1 MENEI
6 FTPLLEQFMSSPLV
20 TWVKTFGPLA
30 GGNGT
35 NLEEYVAL
43 VDGVFLN
50 EVMLQINPKSANQRI
65 NKKVNN
71 DASLRIQNLSILVKQ
86 IKTYYQEN
94 LQQLIMM
101 SLPNVLIIGK
111 NPFSEP
117 GTEEIKKLLL
127 LLLGCAVQ
135 CQKKEEFIERIQ
147 SLDFDTRAA
156 VAAHIQEVTHN
167 QENVFDLQWMDVIV
181 LTQEYVEPLLKNM
194 ALHLKRLIDERD
206 EHSET
211 IIELSEE
218 RDCLRFLPH
227 ASAAQSPC
235 GSPGMKRTESRQHLS
250 VELADAKA
258 KIRRLR
264 QELEEKTEQLLD
276 CKQELEQMEGE
287 LKRLQQEN
295 MNLLSD
301 ARSARVYRDELDAL
315 REKAIRVDK
324 LESEVSRYKE
334 RLHDIE
340 FYKARVEELKE
351 DNQVLLETKT
361 MLEDQLEG
369 TRARS
374 DKLHELEKEN
384 LQLKAKLHDM
394 EMERDMDRKKIE
406 ELMEENMTLEM
417 AQKQSMDESLHLG
430 WELEQINRT
439 TEISEVPQKSLGH
452 EVNELT
458 SSRLLK
464 LEMENQSLLK
474 TVEELQSAVGSVEGS
489 TSRILKMEKEN
500 QRLSKKLEEL
510 ENEIS
515 QEKQSLQNSQ
525 NLSKDLT
532 KEKAQ
537 LEKTLEAL
545 RENSERQIKLLEQ
558 ENEHL
563 NQTVASLRQRSQ
575 ISAEARMKEIEKE
588 NKILH
593 ESIKETSSKLNK
605 IEFEK
610 KQVRKELEHYK
621 EKGERAEELENELH
635 HLEKENELLQKKI
648 TNLKITCE
656 KIEALE
662 QENSD
667 LEMENRK
674 LKKTLDSLKNLT
686 FQLESLEKENSQLDE
701 ENLELRRTI
710 ESLKCTSIK
719 VAQLQLENKELE
731 SEKEQLKKSLELMK
745 ASFKKTE
752 RLEVSYQGLDT
763 ENQRLQKALENS
775 NKKIQQLESELQ
787 DLESEN
793 QTLQKNLEELKISS
807 KRLEQLEK
815 ENKLLE
821 QETSQ
826 LEKDKKQLEKE
837 NKRLRQQAEIK
848 DSTLEENNVKI
859 SNLEKENKSLF
870 KEIVVYKESC
880 VRLKELEKEN
890 KELVKRATIDK
901 KTLVTLR
908 EDLVSE
914 KLKTQQ
920 MNNDLE
926 KLAHE
931 LEKIGLNKERLLH
944 DEQSSDD
951 SRYKLLESKLESTLK
966 KSLEIKEEK
975 IAALEARLEESTNL
989 NQQLRQELKTVKKNY
1004 EALKQRQEEERM
1016 VQNSPPRS
1024 GEDNQ
1029 PVNKWEKENQ
1039 ETTREL
1045 LKVKDRLIEVERN
1058 NATLQAEKQALKTQL
1073 KQLETQNSNLQAQI
1087 LALQRQTVSL
1097 QEQNTTLQT
1106 QNAKLQVENSTLNS
1120 QSTSLMNQNAQ
1131 LLIQQSALENENE
1144 CVLKEREDLK
1154 SLYDSL
1160 LKDHE
1165 KLEHLHERQAA
1176 EYESL
1181 IAKHGS
1187 LKSAH
1192 KNLEVEHKDLE
1203 DRYNQLLK
1211 QKVQLEELEK
1221 VLKVE
1226 QEKMLQQNEKHETVA
1241 AEYKKLRDENERLT
1255 HTYSQLLRENEVLQ
1269 TDHKNLKTLLNN
1281 SKLEQTRLEAEF
1293 SKLKEQYQ
1301 QLDITST
1308 KLNNQC
1314 ELLSQLKG
1322 NLEEENRHLLDQ
1334 IQTLMLQ
1341 NRTLLEQNMESK
1353 DLFHVEQRQYIDKLN
1368 ELRRQK
1374 EKLEEKIMDQYKFY
1388 EPSPPRRRGNW
1399 ITLKM
1404 RKLIKS
1410 KKDVNRERLKSV
1422 TLTPTRSESSEGF
1435 LQLPHQD
1442 SQDSSSVGSNSLED
1456 GQTLGTKKSSMVAL
1470 KRLPFL
1476 RNRPKEKDKMK
1487 AFYRRSMSMNDL
1499 VQSMVLAGGQWTGSS
1514 EHLEGPDDISTGK
1527 RRKELG
1533 AMAFSTT
1540 AINFATVNSS
1550 TGFRSKQLLNN
1561 KDTTSFE
1568 DVSPQGISDDSST
1581 GSRVHGVQDI
1591 ICADALAPPVRGI
1604 STMCKVPCQICLPF
1618 SKVSSWTA
1626 WKSLR
1631 FLISSRPAS
1640 LDSGRTSTSNSNNN
1654 ASLHEVKAGAINN
1667 QSRPQSHSSGEFS
1680 LLHEHEAWSSS
1691 SSSPIQY
1698 LKGHTR
1704 SSPVLQQRTPE
1715 TLDSHGKQIKTG
1727 SPGSEVVTLQ
1737 QFLEESNKSTSSEMK
1752 SASEENLLDEVM
1764 KSLSESVEL
1773 TGREKLR
1780 KQPSAG
1786 CGIVRSLSVKN
1797 TVDFSD
1803 GRSVKPEQLVRPSLR
1818 KTEDTYF
1825 TSSPI
1830 KFTSGTQGKAKSVKE
1845 KIQATVSQRQSRD
1858 CNPYATLPRASSVIS
1873 TAEGTTRRTSI
1884 HDFLSKDSRQ
1894 PVSVDPAPPTADRSV
1909 PAASSEYSAHQLPS
1923 NFCHCVAYRV
1933 DCVPQSD
1940 AAKAVKPHLLGCNS
1954 DVPKTSRMERS
1965 NFRER
1970 TLLSTSVFND
1980 KVSISG
1986 NDSTGSFTV
1995 AQPFLS
2001 LNTEL
2006 VSNISGLPPRS
2017 ISKTTD
2023 QANLSAFRPVPRNQE
2038 QPSANQ
2044 KSDRSDLRAVLTSE
2058 LGPTT
2063 CVNTS
2068 EAEAPL
2074 LVSEDNKTVWY
2085 EYGCV

>member
-1 MENEI
+1 MEI
-6 FTPLLEQFMSSPLV
+6 
-20 TWVKTFGPLA
+20 
-30 GGNGT
+30 
-35 NLEEYVAL
+35 
-43 VDGVFLN
+43 
-50 EVMLQINPKSANQRI
+50 
-65 NKKVNN
+65 
-71 DASLRIQNLSILVKQ
+71 
-86 IKTYYQEN
+86 
-94 LQQLIMM
+94 
-101 SLPNVLIIGK
+101 
-111 NPFSEP
+111 
-117 GTEEIKKLLL
+117 
-127 LLLGCAVQ
+127 
-135 CQKKEEFIERIQ
+135 
-147 SLDFDTRAA
+147 
-156 VAAHIQEVTHN
+156 
-167 QENVFDLQWMDVIV
+167 
-181 LTQEYVEPLLKNM
+181 
-194 ALHLKRLIDERD
+194 
-206 EHSET
+206 
-211 IIELSEE
+211 
-218 RDCLRFLPH
+218 
-227 ASAAQSPC
+227 
-235 GSPGMKRTESRQHLS
+235 
-250 VELADAKA
+250 
-258 KIRRLR
+258 
-264 QELEEKTEQLLD
+264 
-276 CKQELEQMEGE
+276 E

-301 ARSARVYRDELDAL
+301 ARSARMYRDELDAL

-430 WELEQINRT
+430 WELEQISRT
-439 TEISEVPQKSLGH
+439 SELSEAPQKSLGH

-464 LEMENQSLLK
+464 LEMENQSLTK
-474 TVEELQSAVGSVEGS
+474 TVEELRSTMDSAEGN
-489 TSRILKMEKEN
+489 TSKILKIEKEN
-500 QRLSKKLEEL
+500 QRLSKKVEIL
-510 ENEIS
+510 ENEII
-515 QEKQSLQNSQ
+515 QEKQSLQNCQ
-525 NLSKDLT
+525 NLSKDLM

-537 LEKTLEAL
+537 LEKTIETL
-545 RENSERQIKLLEQ
+545 RENSERQIKILEQ

-563 NQTVASLRQRSQ
+563 NQTVSSLRQRSQ
-575 ISAEARMKEIEKE
+575 ISAEARVKDIEKE

-593 ESIKETSSKLNK
+593 ESIKETSSKLSK

-610 KQVRKELEHYK
+610 RQIRKELEHYK

-656 KIEALE
+656 KVEALE
-662 QENSD
+662 QENSE
-667 LEMENRK
+667 LERENRK
-674 LKKTLDSLKNLT
+674 FKKTLDSFKNLT

-701 ENLELRRTI
+701 ENLELRRNV
-710 ESLKCTSIK
+710 ESLKCASMK
-719 VAQLQLENKELE
+719 MAQLQLENKELE
-731 SEKEQLKKSLELMK
+731 SEKEQLKKGLELMK

-787 DLESEN
+787 DLEMEN

-815 ENKLLE
+815 ENKSLE

-848 DSTLEENNVKI
+848 DTTLEENNVKI
-859 SNLEKENKSLF
+859 GNLEKENKALF
-870 KEIVVYKESC
+870 KEIGIYKESC
-880 VRLKELEKEN
+880 IRLKELEKEN
-890 KELVKRATIDK
+890 KELVKRATIDI

-926 KLAHE
+926 KLTHE

-944 DEQSSDD
+944 DEQSTDD
-951 SRYKLLESKLESTLK
+951 RYKLLESKLESTLK

-975 IAALEARLEESTNL
+975 IAALEARLEESTNY

-1004 EALKQRQEEERM
+1004 EALKQRQDEERM
-1016 VQNSPPRS
+1016 VQSSPPTS
-1024 GEDNQ
+1024 GEDN
-1029 PVNKWEKENQ
+1029 KWERESQ

-1058 NATLQAEKQALKTQL
+1058 
-1073 KQLETQNSNLQAQI
+1073 
-1087 LALQRQTVSL
+1087 
-1097 QEQNTTLQT
+1097 
-1106 QNAKLQVENSTLNS
+1106 VENSTLNS

-1131 LLIQQSALENENE
+1131 LLIQQSSLENENE
-1144 CVLKEREDLK
+1144 SVIKEREDLK

-1160 LKDHE
+1160 IKDHE
-1165 KLEHLHERQAA
+1165 KLELLHERQAS

-1181 IAKHGS
+1181 IAKHGT

-1211 QKVQLEELEK
+1211 QKGQLEDLEK
-1221 VLKVE
+1221 TLKVE
-1226 QEKMLQQNEKHETVA
+1226 QEKMLLKSKNHETVA
-1241 AEYKKLRDENERLT
+1241 AEYKKLCGENDRLN
-1255 HTYSQLLRENEVLQ
+1255 HTYNQLLKETEVLQ
-1269 TDHKNLKTLLNN
+1269 TDHKNLKSLLNN

-1388 EPSPPRRRGNW
+1388 DPSPPRRRGNW

-1410 KKDVNRERLKSV
+1410 KKDVNRERQKSL
-1422 TLTPTRSESSEGF
+1422 TLTPTRSDSSEGF

-1456 GQTLGTKKSSMVAL
+1456 GQTLGTKKSST
-1470 KRLPFL
+1470 
-1476 RNRPKEKDKMK
+1476 
-1487 AFYRRSMSMNDL
+1487 MNDL
-1499 VQSMVLAGGQWTGSS
+1499 VQSMVLAGGQWTGST
-1514 EHLEGPDDISTGK
+1514 ENLEVPDDISTGK

-1540 AINFATVNSS
+1540 AINFSAVNSS
-1550 TGFRSKQLLNN
+1550 TGFRSKQLVNN

-1581 GSRVHGVQDI
+1581 GSRVH
-1591 ICADALAPPVRGI
+1591 A
-1604 STMCKVPCQICLPF
+1604 
-1618 SKVSSWTA
+1618 
-1626 WKSLR
+1626 
-1631 FLISSRPAS
+1631 SRPAS

-1654 ASLHEVKAGAINN
+1654 ASLHEVKAGAVNI

-1691 SSSPIQY
+1691 GSSPIQY
-1698 LKGHTR
+1698 LKRQTR
-1704 SSPVLQQRTPE
+1704 SSPVLQHK
-1715 TLDSHGKQIKTG
+1715 TLESRAHRKIKTG

-1737 QFLEESNKSTSSEMK
+1737 QFLEESNKLTSIQIKPS
-1752 SASEENLLDEVM
+1752 SQENLLDEVM
-1764 KSLSESVEL
+1764 KSLSVSSDFLGKNKPV
-1773 TGREKLR
+1773 
-1780 KQPSAG
+1780 S
-1786 CGIVRSLSVKN
+1786 CGLA
-1797 TVDFSD
+1797 
-1803 GRSVKPEQLVRPSLR
+1803 RSVSGKTPGDFYDRRTTKPEQFVRPGPQ

-1825 TSSPI
+1825 ISSSG
-1830 KFTSGTQGKAKSVKE
+1830 KSTLGTQGKIKLVKE
-1845 KIQATVSQRQSRD
+1845 TSLSRQSKD
-1858 CNPYATLPRASSVIS
+1858 SNPYATLPRASSVIS

-1884 HDFLSKDSRQ
+1884 HDFLTKDSRL
-1894 PVSVDPAPPTADRSV
+1894 PMSVDSPPATADSSIT
-1909 PAASSEYSAHQLPS
+1909 AASSEYHLYPWSSHTLHGPAYPVGSQAQNNLGTDKPKSPYAQTRNLRAEKSYFLNQTFATS
-1923 NFCHCVAYRV
+1923 N
-1933 DCVPQSD
+1933 
-1940 AAKAVKPHLLGCNS
+1940 
-1954 DVPKTSRMERS
+1954 M
-1965 NFRER
+1965 
-1970 TLLSTSVFND
+1970 FND
-1980 KVSISG
+1980 ALGISAK
-1986 NDSTGSFTV
+1986 DSLESFTV
-1995 AQPFLS
+1995 AYPSQPFLS

-2017 ISKTTD
+2017 VTRVID
-2023 QANLSAFRPVPRNQE
+2023 QASASLDKAVRKNNE
-2038 QPSANQ
+2038 QFYDSQNCSNSNSQ
-2044 KSDRSDLRAVLTSE
+2044 SSVDSSDLITPACPYPKDTE
-2058 LGPTT
+2058 T
-2063 CVNTS
+2063 
-2068 EAEAPL
+2068 AL
-2074 LVSEDNKTVWY
+2074 LVSEDNQTVWY

>member
-6 FTPLLEQFMSSPLV
+6 FTPLLEHFMTSPLV

-30 GGNGT
+30 AGNGT
-35 NLEEYVAL
+35 NLDEYVAL

-50 EVMLQINPKSANQRI
+50 QVMLQINPKSESQRV

-71 DASLRIQNLSILVKQ
+71 DASLRIHNLSILVRQ
-86 IKTYYQEN
+86 IKFYYQET

-111 NPFSEP
+111 NPFSEQ
-117 GTEEIKKLLL
+117 GTEEVKKLLL

-147 SLDFDTRAA
+147 SLDFDTKAA

-167 QENVFDLQWMDVIV
+167 QENVFDLQWMEVTDMS
-181 LTQEYVEPLLKNM
+181 QEEIEPLLKNM

-218 RDCLRFLPH
+218 RDGLHFLPH
-227 ASAAQSPC
+227 ASSTAQSPC

-276 CKQELEQMEGE
+276 CKQELEQMEIE

-301 ARSARVYRDELDAL
+301 ARSARMYRDELDAL

-430 WELEQINRT
+430 WELEQISRT
-439 TEISEVPQKSLGH
+439 SELSEAPQKSLGH

-464 LEMENQSLLK
+464 LEMENQSLTK
-474 TVEELQSAVGSVEGS
+474 TVEELRSTMDSAEGN
-489 TSRILKMEKEN
+489 TSKILKIEKEN
-500 QRLSKKLEEL
+500 QRLSKKVEIL
-510 ENEIS
+510 ENEII
-515 QEKQSLQNSQ
+515 QEKQSLQNCQ
-525 NLSKDLT
+525 NLSKDLM

-537 LEKTLEAL
+537 LEKTIETL
-545 RENSERQIKLLEQ
+545 RENSERQIKILEQ

-563 NQTVASLRQRSQ
+563 NQTVSSLRQRSQ
-575 ISAEARMKEIEKE
+575 ISAEARVKDIEKE

-593 ESIKETSSKLNK
+593 ESIKETSSKLSK

-610 KQVRKELEHYK
+610 RQIRKELEHYK

-662 QENSD
+662 QENSE
-667 LEMENRK
+667 LERENRK
-674 LKKTLDSLKNLT
+674 LKKTLDSFKNLT

-701 ENLELRRTI
+701 ENLELRRSV
-710 ESLKCTSIK
+710 ESLKCASMK
-719 VAQLQLENKELE
+719 MAQLQLENKELE
-731 SEKEQLKKSLELMK
+731 SEKEQLKKGLELMK

-787 DLESEN
+787 DLEVEN

-815 ENKLLE
+815 ENKSLE

-848 DSTLEENNVKI
+848 DTTLEENNVKI
-859 SNLEKENKSLF
+859 GNLEKENKTLF
-870 KEIVVYKESC
+870 KEISIYKESC
-880 VRLKELEKEN
+880 IRLKELEKEN
-890 KELVKRATIDK
+890 KELVKRATIDI

-926 KLAHE
+926 KLTHE

-944 DEQSSDD
+944 DEQSTDD

-975 IAALEARLEESTNL
+975 IAALEARLEESTNY

-1004 EALKQRQEEERM
+1004 EALKQRQDEERM
-1016 VQNSPPRS
+1016 VQSSPPAS
-1024 GEDNQ
+1024 GEDN
-1029 PVNKWEKENQ
+1029 KWERESQ

-1073 KQLETQNSNLQAQI
+1073 KQLETQNNNLQAQI

-1131 LLIQQSALENENE
+1131 LLIQQSSLENENE
-1144 CVLKEREDLK
+1144 AVIKEREDLK
-1154 SLYDSL
+1154 SLYDCL
-1160 LKDHE
+1160 IKDHE
-1165 KLEHLHERQAA
+1165 KLELLHERQAS

-1181 IAKHGS
+1181 IAKHGT

-1211 QKVQLEELEK
+1211 RKGQLEDLEK
-1221 VLKVE
+1221 TLKVE
-1226 QEKMLQQNEKHETVA
+1226 QEKMVLENKNHETIA
-1241 AEYKKLRDENERLT
+1241 AEYKKLCGENDRLN
-1255 HTYSQLLRENEVLQ
+1255 HTYNQLVKETEVLQ
-1269 TDHKNLKTLLNN
+1269 TDHKNLKSLLNN

-1388 EPSPPRRRGNW
+1388 DPSPPRRRGNW

-1410 KKDVNRERLKSV
+1410 KKDINRERQKSL
-1422 TLTPTRSESSEGF
+1422 TLTPTRSDSSEGF

-1456 GQTLGTKKSSMVAL
+1456 GQTLGTKKSST
-1470 KRLPFL
+1470 
-1476 RNRPKEKDKMK
+1476 
-1487 AFYRRSMSMNDL
+1487 MNDL
-1499 VQSMVLAGGQWTGSS
+1499 VQSMVLAGGQWTGST
-1514 EHLEGPDDISTGK
+1514 ENLEVPDDISTGK

-1540 AINFATVNSS
+1540 AINFSTVNSS
-1550 TGFRSKQLLNN
+1550 AGFRSKQLVNN

-1568 DVSPQGISDDSST
+1568 DISPQGISDDSST
-1581 GSRVHGVQDI
+1581 GSRVH
-1591 ICADALAPPVRGI
+1591 A
-1604 STMCKVPCQICLPF
+1604 
-1618 SKVSSWTA
+1618 
-1626 WKSLR
+1626 
-1631 FLISSRPAS
+1631 SRPAS

-1654 ASLHEVKAGAINN
+1654 ASLHEVKAGAVHI

-1680 LLHEHEAWSSS
+1680 LLHDHEAWSSS
-1691 SSSPIQY
+1691 GSSPIQY
-1698 LKGHTR
+1698 LKRQTR
-1704 SSPVLQQRTPE
+1704 SSPMLQHKMPE
-1715 TLDSHGKQIKTG
+1715 LLESRAHHKIKTG

-1737 QFLEESNKSTSSEMK
+1737 QFLEESNKLTSIQIK
-1752 SASEENLLDEVM
+1752 SSSQENLLDEVM
-1764 KSLSESVEL
+1764 KSLSVSSDFLGKNKPV
-1773 TGREKLR
+1773 
-1780 KQPSAG
+1780 S
-1786 CGIVRSLSVKN
+1786 CGLA
-1797 TVDFSD
+1797 
-1803 GRSVKPEQLVRPSLR
+1803 RSVSGKTPGDFHDRRTSKPEQFVRPNPR
-1818 KTEDTYF
+1818 KSEDAYF
-1825 TSSPI
+1825 ISSPG
-1830 KFTSGTQGKAKSVKE
+1830 KPTLATQGKIKLVKE
-1845 KIQATVSQRQSRD
+1845 TSLSRQSKD
-1858 CNPYATLPRASSVIS
+1858 SNPYATLPRASSVIS

-1884 HDFLSKDSRQ
+1884 HDFLTKDSRL
-1894 PVSVDPAPPTADRSV
+1894 PISVDSPPATAESSIT
-1909 PAASSEYSAHQLPS
+1909 AASSEYLLHQWSSHTLHSSAHAVGSHAQNDLATDKPKSLYTQIRNSRTEKSHFLNQTFAIVNTS
-1923 NFCHCVAYRV
+1923 NNAFGISAE
-1933 DCVPQSD
+1933 
-1940 AAKAVKPHLLGCNS
+1940 G
-1954 DVPKTSRMERS
+1954 
-1965 NFRER
+1965 
-1970 TLLSTSVFND
+1970 SVE
-1980 KVSISG
+1980 
-1986 NDSTGSFTV
+1986 SFTV
-1995 AQPFLS
+1995 AHPSQPFLS

-2006 VSNISGLPPRS
+2006 VSNISGLPPRP
-2017 ISKTTD
+2017 ITRVTD
-2023 QANLSAFRPVPRNQE
+2023 QASASLDRAAKKDNELFSDYQNPSNSNPQTSTDSHNLITPACFYP
-2038 QPSANQ
+2038 
-2044 KSDRSDLRAVLTSE
+2044 DDT
-2058 LGPTT
+2058 
-2063 CVNTS
+2063 
-2068 EAEAPL
+2068 EATL
-2074 LVSEDNKTVWY
+2074 LVSEDNQTVWY

>member
-30 GGNGT
+30 GRNGT

-43 VDGVFLN
+43 VDGVFLS

-71 DASLRIQNLSILVKQ
+71 DTSLRIQNLSILVKQ
-86 IKTYYQEN
+86 IKTYYQET

-101 SLPNVLIIGK
+101 SLPNVLIIGR
-111 NPFSEP
+111 NPFSE
-117 GTEEIKKLLL
+117 
-127 LLLGCAVQ
+127 
-135 CQKKEEFIERIQ
+135 EFIESIQ
-147 SLDFDTRAA
+147 CLDFDTRAA

-167 QENVFDLQWMDVIV
+167 QENVFDLQWMEVIV

-206 EHSET
+206 KHSET

-218 RDCLRFLPH
+218 RDSLRFLPH

-276 CKQELEQMEGE
+276 CKQELEQMEAE

-295 MNLLSD
+295 MNLLSE

-324 LESEVSRYKE
+324 LESEVTRYKE

-439 TEISEVPQKSLGH
+439 TELSEVPQKSLGH

-474 TVEELQSAVGSVEGS
+474 TVEELQNAVGSVEDS
-489 TSRILKMEKEN
+489 SSKILKMEKEN
-500 QRLSKKLEEL
+500 QRLNKKLEGL

-525 NLSKDLT
+525 NLSKDLM
-532 KEKAQ
+532 KEKTQ

-667 LEMENRK
+667 LETENRK
-674 LKKTLDSLKNLT
+674 LKKTLDSLKNLS

-745 ASFKKTE
+745 ASFKKSE

-951 SRYKLLESKLESTLK
+951 RYKLLESKLESTLK

-1024 GEDNQ
+1024 GEENQ
-1029 PVNKWEKENQ
+1029 SVNKWEKENQ

-1144 CVLKEREDLK
+1144 CVLKDHEDLK

-1165 KLEHLHERQAA
+1165 KLEHLHERQAS
-1176 EYESL
+1176 EYELL

-1221 VLKVE
+1221 VLKIE

-1241 AEYKKLRDENERLT
+1241 VEYKKLRDENDRLA

-1293 SKLKEQYQ
+1293 SKLREQYQ

-1399 ITLKM
+1399 IALKM
-1404 RKLIKS
+1404 KKLIKS
-1410 KKDVNRERLKSV
+1410 KKDANRERLKSV

-1456 GQTLGTKKSSMVAL
+1456 GQTLGTKKSST
-1470 KRLPFL
+1470 
-1476 RNRPKEKDKMK
+1476 
-1487 AFYRRSMSMNDL
+1487 MNDL

-1514 EHLEGPDDISTGK
+1514 EHLEGPDDISAGK

-1540 AINFATVNSS
+1540 AINFAAVNSS

-1581 GSRVHGVQDI
+1581 GSRVHAGV
-1591 ICADALAPPVRGI
+1591 V
-1604 STMCKVPCQICLPF
+1604 
-1618 SKVSSWTA
+1618 
-1626 WKSLR
+1626 
-1631 FLISSRPAS
+1631 
-1640 LDSGRTSTSNSNNN
+1640 
-1654 ASLHEVKAGAINN
+1654 NN

-1715 TLDSHGKQIKTG
+1715 TLDSRGKQIKNG

-1764 KSLSESVEL
+1764 KSLSESAEL
-1773 TGREKLR
+1773 TGKEKLR
-1780 KQPSAG
+1780 KQASAG

-1803 GRSVKPEQLVRPSLR
+1803 GRSIKPEQLVRPSFR
-1818 KTEDTYF
+1818 KTEDAYF

-1830 KFTSGTQGKAKSVKE
+1830 KFTSGTQGKTKSVKE
-1845 KIQATVSQRQSRD
+1845 KMQATVSQRQSRD

-1884 HDFLSKDSRQ
+1884 HDFLSKDIRQ
-1894 PVSVDPAPPTADRSV
+1894 PVSVDPAPSTADRSV
-1909 PAASSEYSAHQLPS
+1909 PATSNVEAIPESRNSKCRSREQQSS
-1923 NFCHCVAYRV
+1923 
-1933 DCVPQSD
+1933 
-1940 AAKAVKPHLLGCNS
+1940 
-1954 DVPKTSRMERS
+1954 
-1965 NFRER
+1965 
-1970 TLLSTSVFND
+1970 
-1980 KVSISG
+1980 
-1986 NDSTGSFTV
+1986 
-1995 AQPFLS
+1995 
-2001 LNTEL
+2001 
-2006 VSNISGLPPRS
+2006 
-2017 ISKTTD
+2017 
-2023 QANLSAFRPVPRNQE
+2023 
-2038 QPSANQ
+2038 
-2044 KSDRSDLRAVLTSE
+2044 
-2058 LGPTT
+2058 
-2063 CVNTS
+2063 
-2068 EAEAPL
+2068 
-2074 LVSEDNKTVWY
+2074 
-2085 EYGCV
+2085 

>member
-43 VDGVFLN
+43 VDGVYLN
-50 EVMLQINPKSANQRI
+50 EVMMQINPKSTNQRI

-86 IKTYYQEN
+86 IKTYYQET

-117 GTEEIKKLLL
+117 GTEEVKKLLL

-276 CKQELEQMEGE
+276 CKQELEQMEAE

-439 TEISEVPQKSLGH
+439 TELSEVPQKSLGH

-489 TSRILKMEKEN
+489 SSRILKMEKEN

-525 NLSKDLT
+525 NQSKDLM

-563 NQTVASLRQRSQ
+563 NQTVASLRQRSE

-635 HLEKENELLQKKI
+635 RTEKENELLQKKI

-667 LEMENRK
+667 LETENRK

-787 DLESEN
+787 DLETEN

-859 SNLEKENKSLF
+859 SNLERENKSLF

-880 VRLKELEKEN
+880 LRVKELEKEN

-908 EDLVSE
+908 EDLVNE

-951 SRYKLLESKLESTLK
+951 RYKLLESKLESTLK

-1024 GEDNQ
+1024 GEGNQ
-1029 PVNKWEKENQ
+1029 SVNKWEKENQ

-1073 KQLETQNSNLQAQI
+1073 KQLETQNNNLQAQI

-1131 LLIQQSALENENE
+1131 LLIQQSSLENENE
-1144 CVLKEREDLK
+1144 AVLKEREDLK
-1154 SLYDSL
+1154 GLYEAL

-1165 KLEHLHERQAA
+1165 RLELLHERQAT

-1221 VLKVE
+1221 VLKTE
-1226 QEKMLQQNEKHETVA
+1226 QDKMLQQSEKHETVA
-1241 AEYKKLRDENERLT
+1241 AEYKRLRDENERLT
-1255 HTYSQLLRENEVLQ
+1255 HTYNQLLRENEVLQ
-1269 TDHKNLKTLLNN
+1269 TDHKNLKTLLNS

-1410 KKDVNRERLKSV
+1410 KKDGNRERLKSA

-1456 GQTLGTKKSSMVAL
+1456 GQTLGTKKSSMGAL

-1581 GSRVHGVQDI
+1581 GSRVH
-1591 ICADALAPPVRGI
+1591 A
-1604 STMCKVPCQICLPF
+1604 
-1618 SKVSSWTA
+1618 
-1626 WKSLR
+1626 
-1631 FLISSRPAS
+1631 SRPAS

-1654 ASLHEVKAGAINN
+1654 ASLHEVKVGAVNS

-1704 SSPVLQQRTPE
+1704 SSPVLQHRTPE
-1715 TLDSHGKQIKTG
+1715 MPESRGKQTKTG

-1737 QFLEESNKSTSSEMK
+1737 QFLEESNKSNSSEMK

-1764 KSLSESVEL
+1764 RSLSESAEL
-1773 TGREKLR
+1773 AGREKLR
-1780 KQPSAG
+1780 KEPAAA
-1786 CGIVRSLSVKN
+1786 CGIVRSLSVRN

-1803 GRSVKPEQLVRPSLR
+1803 GRSLKPEQLVRPSLR
-1818 KTEDTYF
+1818 KTEDLYF
-1825 TSSPI
+1825 SSSPI
-1830 KFTSGTQGKAKSVKE
+1830 KFTPGTQGKVRSVKE
-1845 KIQATVSQRQSRD
+1845 KIQATVTQRQSRD

-1884 HDFLSKDSRQ
+1884 HDFLSKDSRP
-1894 PVSVDPAPPTADRSV
+1894 PVSVDAAPAPADRSAPPTSNVEAIPESRNSKSRSREQQ
-1909 PAASSEYSAHQLPS
+1909 SS
-1923 NFCHCVAYRV
+1923 
-1933 DCVPQSD
+1933 
-1940 AAKAVKPHLLGCNS
+1940 
-1954 DVPKTSRMERS
+1954 
-1965 NFRER
+1965 
-1970 TLLSTSVFND
+1970 
-1980 KVSISG
+1980 
-1986 NDSTGSFTV
+1986 
-1995 AQPFLS
+1995 
-2001 LNTEL
+2001 
-2006 VSNISGLPPRS
+2006 
-2017 ISKTTD
+2017 
-2023 QANLSAFRPVPRNQE
+2023 
-2038 QPSANQ
+2038 
-2044 KSDRSDLRAVLTSE
+2044 
-2058 LGPTT
+2058 
-2063 CVNTS
+2063 
-2068 EAEAPL
+2068 
-2074 LVSEDNKTVWY
+2074 
-2085 EYGCV
+2085 

>member
-1 MENEI
+1 MSCKMENEI
-6 FTPLLEQFMSSPLV
+6 FTPLLEQFMTSPLV

-30 GGNGT
+30 AGNGT
-35 NLEEYVAL
+35 NLDEYVAL

-50 EVMLQINPKSANQRI
+50 QVMLQINPKSESQRV

-71 DASLRIQNLSILVKQ
+71 DASLRIHNLSILVRQ
-86 IKTYYQEN
+86 IKFYYQET

-111 NPFSEP
+111 NPFSEQ
-117 GTEEIKKLLL
+117 GTEEVKKLLL

-135 CQKKEEFIERIQ
+135 CQKREEFIERIQ
-147 SLDFDTRAA
+147 GLDFDTKAA

-167 QENVFDLQWMDVIV
+167 QENVFDLQWMEVTDMS
-181 LTQEYVEPLLKNM
+181 QEEIEPLLKNM

-218 RDCLRFLPH
+218 RDGLHFLPH
-227 ASAAQSPC
+227 ASSSAQSPC

-276 CKQELEQMEGE
+276 CKQELEQMETE

-301 ARSARVYRDELDAL
+301 ARSARMYRDELDAL

-324 LESEVSRYKE
+324 LESEVCRYKE

-430 WELEQINRT
+430 WELEQISRT
-439 TEISEVPQKSLGH
+439 TELSEAPQKSLGH
-452 EVNELT
+452 EVSELT

-464 LEMENQSLLK
+464 LEMENQSLTK
-474 TVEELQSAVGSVEGS
+474 TIEELRGTMDSAEGN
-489 TSRILKMEKEN
+489 TSKILKIEKEN
-500 QRLSKKLEEL
+500 QRLSKKVEILEK
-510 ENEIS
+510 EII
-515 QEKQSLQNSQ
+515 QEKQSLQNCQ
-525 NLSKDLT
+525 NLSKDLM

-537 LEKTLEAL
+537 LEKTIETL
-545 RENSERQIKLLEQ
+545 RENSERQIKILEQ

-563 NQTVASLRQRSQ
+563 NQTVSSLRQRSQ
-575 ISAEARMKEIEKE
+575 ISAEARVKDIEKE

-593 ESIKETSSKLNK
+593 ESIKETSSKLSK

-610 KQVRKELEHYK
+610 RQIRKELEHYK
-621 EKGERAEELENELH
+621 EKGDRAEELENELH

-662 QENSD
+662 QENSE
-667 LEMENRK
+667 LERENRK
-674 LKKTLDSLKNLT
+674 FKKRLDSFKNLT
-686 FQLESLEKENSQLDE
+686 FQLESLEKENAQLDE
-701 ENLELRRTI
+701 ENLELRRNV
-710 ESLKCTSIK
+710 ESLKCASMK
-719 VAQLQLENKELE
+719 MAQLQLENKELE
-731 SEKEQLKKSLELMK
+731 SEKEQLKKGLELMK

-787 DLESEN
+787 DLEMEN

-815 ENKLLE
+815 ENKSLE

-848 DSTLEENNVKI
+848 DTTLEENNVKI
-859 SNLEKENKSLF
+859 GNLEKENKTLF
-870 KEIVVYKESC
+870 KEIGIYKESC
-880 VRLKELEKEN
+880 IRLKELEKEN
-890 KELVKRATIDK
+890 KELVKRATIDI

-926 KLAHE
+926 KLTHE

-944 DEQSSDD
+944 DEQSTDD
-951 SRYKLLESKLESTLK
+951 RYKLLESKLESTLK

-975 IAALEARLEESTNL
+975 IAALEARLEESTNY

-1004 EALKQRQEEERM
+1004 EALKQRQDEERM
-1016 VQNSPPRS
+1016 VQSPPSTS
-1024 GEDNQ
+1024 GEDS
-1029 PVNKWEKENQ
+1029 KWERESQ

-1073 KQLETQNSNLQAQI
+1073 KQLETQNNNLQAQI

-1131 LLIQQSALENENE
+1131 LLIQQSSLENENE
-1144 CVLKEREDLK
+1144 SVIKEREDLK

-1160 LKDHE
+1160 IKDHE
-1165 KLEHLHERQAA
+1165 KLELLHERQAS

-1181 IAKHGS
+1181 IAKHGT

-1211 QKVQLEELEK
+1211 QKGQLEDLEK
-1221 VLKVE
+1221 TLKVE
-1226 QEKMLQQNEKHETVA
+1226 QEKMLLENKNHETVA
-1241 AEYKKLRDENERLT
+1241 AEYKKLCGENDRLN
-1255 HTYSQLLRENEVLQ
+1255 HTYNQLLKETEVLQ
-1269 TDHKNLKTLLNN
+1269 TDHKNLKSLLNN

-1410 KKDVNRERLKSV
+1410 KKDINRERQKSL
-1422 TLTPTRSESSEGF
+1422 TLTPTRSDSSEGF

-1476 RNRPKEKDKMK
+1476 RNRPKDKDKMK
-1487 AFYRRSMSMNDL
+1487 ACYRRSMSMNDL
-1499 VQSMVLAGGQWTGSS
+1499 VQSMVLAGGQWTGST
-1514 EHLEGPDDISTGK
+1514 ENLEVPDDISTGK

-1540 AINFATVNSS
+1540 AINFSTVNSS
-1550 TGFRSKQLLNN
+1550 TGFRSKQLVNN

-1568 DVSPQGISDDSST
+1568 DISPQGISDDSST
-1581 GSRVHGVQDI
+1581 GSRVH
-1591 ICADALAPPVRGI
+1591 A
-1604 STMCKVPCQICLPF
+1604 
-1618 SKVSSWTA
+1618 
-1626 WKSLR
+1626 
-1631 FLISSRPAS
+1631 SRPAS

-1654 ASLHEVKAGAINN
+1654 ASLHEVKAGAVHI

-1680 LLHEHEAWSSS
+1680 LLHDHEAWSSS
-1691 SSSPIQY
+1691 GSSPIQY
-1698 LKGHTR
+1698 LRRQTR
-1704 SSPVLQQRTPE
+1704 SSPVLQHKMPE
-1715 TLDSHGKQIKTG
+1715 TSEGRAHRKIKTG

-1737 QFLEESNKSTSSEMK
+1737 QFLEESNKLTSVQIK
-1752 SASEENLLDEVM
+1752 SSSQENLLDEVM
-1764 KSLSESVEL
+1764 KSLSVSSDFLGKSKPV
-1773 TGREKLR
+1773 
-1780 KQPSAG
+1780 S
-1786 CGIVRSLSVKN
+1786 CGLA
-1797 TVDFSD
+1797 
-1803 GRSVKPEQLVRPSLR
+1803 RSVSGKTPGDFCDRRTTKPEQCVRPVPQ

-1825 TSSPI
+1825 ISS
-1830 KFTSGTQGKAKSVKE
+1830 SGKPTPSTQGKIKLVKE
-1845 KIQATVSQRQSRD
+1845 SSLSRQSKD
-1858 CNPYATLPRASSVIS
+1858 SNPYATLPRASSVIS

-1884 HDFLSKDSRQ
+1884 HDFLTKDSRL
-1894 PVSVDPAPPTADRSV
+1894 PMSVDSSPATADSNIT
-1909 PAASSEYSAHQLPS
+1909 AASSEYPLHQWSSHTLHSPTHSVGSHSQIGLVTEVPESLVQARYSSEKSHFLNQSFTTINISNDTFGISA
-1923 NFCHCVAYRV
+1923 
-1933 DCVPQSD
+1933 
-1940 AAKAVKPHLLGCNS
+1940 K
-1954 DVPKTSRMERS
+1954 
-1965 NFRER
+1965 
-1970 TLLSTSVFND
+1970 
-1980 KVSISG
+1980 
-1986 NDSTGSFTV
+1986 DSLESFTV
-1995 AQPFLS
+1995 AHPAQPFLS

-2006 VSNISGLPPRS
+2006 VSNISGLPPRPV
-2017 ISKTTD
+2017 TRVTD
-2023 QANLSAFRPVPRNQE
+2023 QVSASLDKAAQKDNQQFSDHQNPSNSITQSSVDSSILITPACLSP
-2038 QPSANQ
+2038 
-2044 KSDRSDLRAVLTSE
+2044 DDT
-2058 LGPTT
+2058 
-2063 CVNTS
+2063 
-2068 EAEAPL
+2068 EAAL
-2074 LVSEDNKTVWY
+2074 LVSEDNQTVWY

>member
-86 IKTYYQEN
+86 IKTYYQES

-147 SLDFDTRAA
+147 GLDFDTRAA

-276 CKQELEQMEGE
+276 CKQELEQMEAE

-439 TEISEVPQKSLGH
+439 TELSEVPQKSLGH

-489 TSRILKMEKEN
+489 SSRILKMEKEN

-515 QEKQSLQNSQ
+515 QEKQNLQNSQ
-525 NLSKDLT
+525 NLSKDLM

-537 LEKTLEAL
+537 LEKMLETL

-605 IEFEK
+605 SEFEK

-635 HLEKENELLQKKI
+635 RLEKENELLQKKI

-787 DLESEN
+787 DLETEN

-908 EDLVSE
+908 EDLVNE

-1024 GEDNQ
+1024 GEENQ
-1029 PVNKWEKENQ
+1029 SVNKWEKENQ

-1131 LLIQQSALENENE
+1131 LLIQQSTLENENE

-1165 KLEHLHERQAA
+1165 KLEHLHERQAS

-1221 VLKVE
+1221 VLKIE
-1226 QEKMLQQNEKHETVA
+1226 QEKMLQQNEKHESVA
-1241 AEYKKLRDENERLT
+1241 AECKKLRDENERLT
-1255 HTYSQLLRENEVLQ
+1255 HAYSQLLRENEVLQ

-1514 EHLEGPDDISTGK
+1514 EHLEGPDDISAGK

-1561 KDTTSFE
+1561 KGIDTTSFE

-1604 STMCKVPCQICLPF
+1604 SAMCKVPCQIC
-1618 SKVSSWTA
+1618 
-1626 WKSLR
+1626 
-1631 FLISSRPAS
+1631 SSRPAS

-1654 ASLHEVKAGAINN
+1654 ASLHEVKAGAVHN

-1680 LLHEHEAWSSS
+1680 LAHDHEAWSSS
-1691 SSSPIQY
+1691 SSSPVQY
-1698 LKGHTR
+1698 LKGQGR

-1715 TLDSHGKQIKTG
+1715 TLDSRGKHIKSG

-1764 KSLSESVEL
+1764 KSLSESAEL
-1773 TGREKLR
+1773 TGKEKLR

-1797 TVDFSD
+1797 TIDFSD
-1803 GRSVKPEQLVRPSLR
+1803 GRAIKAEQLVRPSLR
-1818 KTEDTYF
+1818 KTDDTYF

-1830 KFTSGTQGKAKSVKE
+1830 KFTSGAQGRARSVKD
-1845 KIQATVSQRQSRD
+1845 KIQASVSQRQSRD

-1894 PVSVDPAPPTADRSV
+1894 PVSVDPAPSAPDRSV
-1909 PAASSEYSAHQLPS
+1909 P
-1923 NFCHCVAYRV
+1923 
-1933 DCVPQSD
+1933 
-1940 AAKAVKPHLLGCNS
+1940 
-1954 DVPKTSRMERS
+1954 
-1965 NFRER
+1965 
-1970 TLLSTSVFND
+1970 STSNVEAIPESRNS
-1980 KVSISG
+1980 KS
-1986 NDSTGSFTV
+1986 
-1995 AQPFLS
+1995 
-2001 LNTEL
+2001 
-2006 VSNISGLPPRS
+2006 RS
-2017 ISKTTD
+2017 
-2023 QANLSAFRPVPRNQE
+2023 RE
-2038 QPSANQ
+2038 QQS
-2044 KSDRSDLRAVLTSE
+2044 S
-2058 LGPTT
+2058 
-2063 CVNTS
+2063 
-2068 EAEAPL
+2068 
-2074 LVSEDNKTVWY
+2074 
-2085 EYGCV
+2085 

>member
-147 SLDFDTRAA
+147 GLDFDTRAA

-167 QENVFDLQWMDVIV
+167 QENVFDLQWVDVIV

-194 ALHLKRLIDERD
+194 AVHLKRLIDERD

-276 CKQELEQMEGE
+276 CKQELEQMEAE
-287 LKRLQQEN
+287 LKRFQQEN

-489 TSRILKMEKEN
+489 SSRILKMEKEN

-525 NLSKDLT
+525 NLSKDLM

-545 RENSERQIKLLEQ
+545 RENSERQVKLLEQ

-710 ESLKCTSIK
+710 ESLKCTNIK

-908 EDLVSE
+908 EDLVNE

-1024 GEDNQ
+1024 GEENQ

-1087 LALQRQTVSL
+1087 LALQKQTVSL

-1165 KLEHLHERQAA
+1165 KLEHLHERQAS

-1540 AINFATVNSS
+1540 AINFAAVNSS

-1581 GSRVHGVQDI
+1581 GSRVH
-1591 ICADALAPPVRGI
+1591 
-1604 STMCKVPCQICLPF
+1604 
-1618 SKVSSWTA
+1618 
-1626 WKSLR
+1626 
-1631 FLISSRPAS
+1631 
-1640 LDSGRTSTSNSNNN
+1640 
-1654 ASLHEVKAGAINN
+1654 AGAVN

-1715 TLDSHGKQIKTG
+1715 TLDSRGKKIKTG

-1773 TGREKLR
+1773 TGREKMR

-1797 TVDFSD
+1797 TVDFLD
-1803 GRSVKPEQLVRPSLR
+1803 GRSMKPEQLVRPSLR

-1830 KFTSGTQGKAKSVKE
+1830 KFTSGAQGKAKLVKD
-1845 KIQATVSQRQSRD
+1845 KLQATASQRQSRD

-1894 PVSVDPAPPTADRSV
+1894 PVSVDPAPSTADRSI
-1909 PAASSEYSAHQLPS
+1909 PSTSSEYSAHQLSS
-1923 NFCHCVAYRV
+1923 NFFHCVAYRV

-1940 AAKAVKPHLLGCNS
+1940 VVKPRNLGCNS
-1954 DVPKTSRMERS
+1954 DVPQTSRMERS
-1965 NFRER
+1965 NFCGR
-1970 TLLSTSVFND
+1970 TSLSTNAFND
-1980 KVSISG
+1980 KVSVPG

-1995 AQPFLS
+1995 VQPFLS

-2006 VSNISGLPPRS
+2006 VSNISAFPQRS
-2017 ISKTTD
+2017 ASKPTD
-2023 QANLSAFRPVPRNQE
+2023 QANLSAFRSVSKNQE
-2038 QPSANQ
+2038 QPFADQ
-2044 KSDRSDLRAVLTSE
+2044 KLDHGDLRSVQTSE
-2058 LGPTT
+2058 CVPATS
-2063 CVNTS
+2063 VNTS
-2068 EAEAPL
+2068 EAESPL

>member
-43 VDGVFLN
+43 VDGVYLN

-117 GTEEIKKLLL
+117 GTEEVKKLLL

-147 SLDFDTRAA
+147 GLDFDTRAA

-276 CKQELEQMEGE
+276 CKQELEQMEAE

-324 LESEVSRYKE
+324 LESEVGRYKE

-439 TEISEVPQKSLGH
+439 TELSEVPQKSLGH

-489 TSRILKMEKEN
+489 SSRILKMEKEN

-510 ENEIS
+510 ESEMS

-525 NLSKDLT
+525 NLSKDLM

-545 RENSERQIKLLEQ
+545 KENSERQIKLLEQ

-605 IEFEK
+605 MEFEK

-635 HLEKENELLQKKI
+635 RLEKENELLQKKI

-667 LEMENRK
+667 LETENRK

-686 FQLESLEKENSQLDE
+686 FQLESLEKENAQLDE

-859 SNLEKENKSLF
+859 SNLERENKSLF

-880 VRLKELEKEN
+880 LRLKELEKEN

-908 EDLVSE
+908 EDLVNE

-931 LEKIGLNKERLLH
+931 LEKIGLNKERLLE

-1024 GEDNQ
+1024 GEENQ
-1029 PVNKWEKENQ
+1029 SVNKWEKENQ

-1073 KQLETQNSNLQAQI
+1073 KQLETQNNNLQAQI
-1087 LALQRQTVSL
+1087 LALQRQSVSL

-1144 CVLKEREDLK
+1144 GVLKDREDLK
-1154 SLYDSL
+1154 GLYEAL

-1165 KLEHLHERQAA
+1165 KLEQLHERQAA

-1187 LKSAH
+1187 LKAAH

-1221 VLKVE
+1221 VLKAE
-1226 QEKMLQQNEKHETVA
+1226 QEKMLQQSEKHETVA

-1255 HTYSQLLRENEVLQ
+1255 HTYSQLVRENEVLQ

-1410 KKDVNRERLKSV
+1410 KKDGNRERLKSV

-1456 GQTLGTKKSSMVAL
+1456 GQTLGTKKSST
-1470 KRLPFL
+1470 
-1476 RNRPKEKDKMK
+1476 
-1487 AFYRRSMSMNDL
+1487 MNDL

-1514 EHLEGPDDISTGK
+1514 EHLEGPDDMSTGK

-1561 KDTTSFE
+1561 KDTTSYE

-1581 GSRVHGVQDI
+1581 GSRVHGVQDFV
-1591 ICADALAPPVRGI
+1591 CADALAPAARGLPAL
-1604 STMCKVPCQICLPF
+1604 CQVPCQICLPF

-1626 WKSLR
+1626 WKLLR
-1631 FLISSRPAS
+1631 FLMSSRPAS

-1654 ASLHEVKAGAINN
+1654 ASLHEVKAGAVNS

-1691 SSSPIQY
+1691 SSSPTQY
-1698 LKGHTR
+1698 LKGPTR
-1704 SSPVLQQRTPE
+1704 SSPVPQLRTPE
-1715 TLDSHGKQIKTG
+1715 ALESRGKHPKTG

-1737 QFLEESNKSTSSEMK
+1737 QFLEESNKSNSSEMK

-1764 KSLSESVEL
+1764 RSLSESAEL
-1773 TGREKLR
+1773 AGRERLR
-1780 KQPSAG
+1780 KQPGAG
-1786 CGIVRSLSVKN
+1786 CGIVRSLSVKT

-1803 GRSVKPEQLVRPSLR
+1803 GRSLKPEQLVRPSLR
-1818 KTEDTYF
+1818 KTDDLYF
-1825 TSSPI
+1825 SSSPI
-1830 KFTSGTQGKAKSVKE
+1830 KFPPGAQGKARAVKD
-1845 KIQATVSQRQSRD
+1845 KLQATVSQRQSRD

-1884 HDFLSKDSRQ
+1884 HDFLSKDSRP
-1894 PVSVDPAPPTADRSV
+1894 PVSVDPAAPAADRSA
-1909 PAASSEYSAHQLPS
+1909 PPSSNVEAIPESRNSKSRSREQ
-1923 NFCHCVAYRV
+1923 
-1933 DCVPQSD
+1933 QS
-1940 AAKAVKPHLLGCNS
+1940 S
-1954 DVPKTSRMERS
+1954 
-1965 NFRER
+1965 
-1970 TLLSTSVFND
+1970 
-1980 KVSISG
+1980 
-1986 NDSTGSFTV
+1986 
-1995 AQPFLS
+1995 
-2001 LNTEL
+2001 
-2006 VSNISGLPPRS
+2006 
-2017 ISKTTD
+2017 
-2023 QANLSAFRPVPRNQE
+2023 
-2038 QPSANQ
+2038 
-2044 KSDRSDLRAVLTSE
+2044 
-2058 LGPTT
+2058 
-2063 CVNTS
+2063 
-2068 EAEAPL
+2068 
-2074 LVSEDNKTVWY
+2074 
-2085 EYGCV
+2085 

>member
-6 FTPLLEQFMSSPLV
+6 FTPFLERFMTSPLV

-30 GGNGT
+30 AGNVT
-35 NLEEYVAL
+35 NLDEYVAL

-50 EVMLQINPKSANQRI
+50 QVMLQINPKLESQRV

-71 DASLRIQNLSILVKQ
+71 DASLRMHNLSILVRQ
-86 IKTYYQEN
+86 IKFYYQET

-111 NPFSEP
+111 NPFSEQ
-117 GTEEIKKLLL
+117 GTEEVKKLLL

-147 SLDFDTRAA
+147 GLDFVTKAA

-167 QENVFDLQWMDVIV
+167 QENVFDLQWMEVTDMS
-181 LTQEYVEPLLKNM
+181 QEDIEPLLKNM

-211 IIELSEE
+211 IMELSEE
-218 RDCLRFLPH
+218 RDGLHFLPH
-227 ASAAQSPC
+227 ASSSAQSPC

-276 CKQELEQMEGE
+276 CKQELEQMEIE

-301 ARSARVYRDELDAL
+301 ARSARMYRDELDAL

-430 WELEQINRT
+430 WELEQISRT
-439 TEISEVPQKSLGH
+439 SELSEAPQKSLGH

-464 LEMENQSLLK
+464 LEMENQSLTK
-474 TVEELQSAVGSVEGS
+474 TVEELRTTVDSVEGNAS
-489 TSRILKMEKEN
+489 KILKMEKEN
-500 QRLSKKLEEL
+500 QRLSKKVEIL
-510 ENEIS
+510 ENEIV
-515 QEKQSLQNSQ
+515 QEKQSLQNCQ
-525 NLSKDLT
+525 NLSKDLM

-537 LEKTLEAL
+537 LEKTIETL
-545 RENSERQIKLLEQ
+545 RENSERQIKILEQ

-563 NQTVASLRQRSQ
+563 NQTVSSLRQRSQ
-575 ISAEARMKEIEKE
+575 ISAEARVKDIEKE

-593 ESIKETSSKLNK
+593 ESIKETSSKLSK

-610 KQVRKELEHYK
+610 RQIKKELEHYK

-662 QENSD
+662 QENSE
-667 LEMENRK
+667 LERENRK
-674 LKKTLDSLKNLT
+674 LKKTLDSFKNLT

-701 ENLELRRTI
+701 ENLELRRNV
-710 ESLKCTSIK
+710 ESLKCASMK
-719 VAQLQLENKELE
+719 MAQLQLENKELE
-731 SEKEQLKKSLELMK
+731 SEKEQLKKGLELLK

-763 ENQRLQKALENS
+763 ENQRLQKTLENS

-787 DLESEN
+787 DLEMEN

-815 ENKLLE
+815 ENKSLE

-848 DSTLEENNVKI
+848 DTTLEENNVKI
-859 SNLEKENKSLF
+859 GNLEKENKTLS
-870 KEIVVYKESC
+870 KEIGIYKESC
-880 VRLKELEKEN
+880 IRLKELEKEN
-890 KELVKRATIDK
+890 KELVKRATIDI

-914 KLKTQQ
+914 KLKNQQ

-926 KLAHE
+926 KLTHE

-944 DEQSSDD
+944 DEQSTDD

-975 IAALEARLEESTNL
+975 IAALEARLEESTNY

-1004 EALKQRQEEERM
+1004 EALKQRQDEERM
-1016 VQNSPPRS
+1016 VQSSPPIS
-1024 GEDNQ
+1024 GEDN
-1029 PVNKWEKENQ
+1029 KWERESQ

-1073 KQLETQNSNLQAQI
+1073 KQLETQNNNLQAQI

-1131 LLIQQSALENENE
+1131 LLIQQSSLENENE
-1144 CVLKEREDLK
+1144 SVIKEREDLK

-1160 LKDHE
+1160 IKDHE
-1165 KLEHLHERQAA
+1165 KLELLHERQAS

-1181 IAKHGS
+1181 ISKHGT

-1192 KNLEVEHKDLE
+1192 KNLEVEHRDLE

-1211 QKVQLEELEK
+1211 QKGQLEDLEK
-1221 VLKVE
+1221 MLKVE
-1226 QEKMLQQNEKHETVA
+1226 QEKMLLENKNHETVA
-1241 AEYKKLRDENERLT
+1241 AEYKKLCGENDRLN
-1255 HTYSQLLRENEVLQ
+1255 HTYSQLLKETEVLQ
-1269 TDHKNLKTLLNN
+1269 TDHKNLKSLLNN

-1388 EPSPPRRRGNW
+1388 DPSPPRRRGNW

-1410 KKDVNRERLKSV
+1410 KKDINRERQKSL
-1422 TLTPTRSESSEGF
+1422 TLTPTRSDSSEGF

-1456 GQTLGTKKSSMVAL
+1456 GQTLGTKKSST
-1470 KRLPFL
+1470 
-1476 RNRPKEKDKMK
+1476 
-1487 AFYRRSMSMNDL
+1487 MNDL
-1499 VQSMVLAGGQWTGSS
+1499 VQSMVLAGQWTGST
-1514 EHLEGPDDISTGK
+1514 ENLEVPDDISTGK

-1540 AINFATVNSS
+1540 AINFSTVNSS
-1550 TGFRSKQLLNN
+1550 AGFRSKQLVNN

-1568 DVSPQGISDDSST
+1568 DISPQGVSDDSST
-1581 GSRVHGVQDI
+1581 GSRVH
-1591 ICADALAPPVRGI
+1591 A
-1604 STMCKVPCQICLPF
+1604 
-1618 SKVSSWTA
+1618 
-1626 WKSLR
+1626 
-1631 FLISSRPAS
+1631 SRPAS

-1654 ASLHEVKAGAINN
+1654 ASLHEVKAGAVNN

-1680 LLHEHEAWSSS
+1680 LLHDHEAWSSS
-1691 SSSPIQY
+1691 GSSPIQY
-1698 LKGHTR
+1698 LKRQTR
-1704 SSPVLQQRTPE
+1704 SSPVLQHKISE
-1715 TLDSHGKQIKTG
+1715 TLESRHHKIKTG

-1737 QFLEESNKSTSSEMK
+1737 QFLEESNKLTSIQIK
-1752 SASEENLLDEVM
+1752 SSSQENLLDEVM
-1764 KSLSESVEL
+1764 KSLSVSSDFLGKDKPVSCGL
-1773 TGREKLR
+1773 AS
-1780 KQPSAG
+1780 SAG
-1786 CGIVRSLSVKN
+1786 
-1797 TVDFSD
+1797 
-1803 GRSVKPEQLVRPSLR
+1803 KPTP
-1818 KTEDTYF
+1818 
-1825 TSSPI
+1825 
-1830 KFTSGTQGKAKSVKE
+1830 GTQGKIKLVKE
-1845 KIQATVSQRQSRD
+1845 SSLSRQSKD
-1858 CNPYATLPRASSVIS
+1858 SNPYATLPRASSVIS

-1884 HDFLSKDSRQ
+1884 HDFLTKDSRL
-1894 PVSVDPAPPTADRSV
+1894 PISIDSPPAAADSNTT
-1909 PAASSEYSAHQLPS
+1909 AASSEYHLHQWSSHILDSPTHTIGS
-1923 NFCHCVAYRV
+1923 CAQNDLAIDMPEPLYAQAR
-1933 DCVPQSD
+1933 
-1940 AAKAVKPHLLGCNS
+1940 NS
-1954 DVPKTSRMERS
+1954 RTERS
-1965 NFRER
+1965 HFLNQTFATIRMPSDGFGM
-1970 TLLSTSVFND
+1970 LAKD
-1980 KVSISG
+1980 SIG
-1986 NDSTGSFTV
+1986 PFTV
-1995 AQPFLS
+1995 AHSSQPFLS

-2006 VSNISGLPPRS
+2006 VSNISGLPPRPVIR
-2017 ISKTTD
+2017 ISD
-2023 QANLSAFRPVPRNQE
+2023 QASASLDKPAQKENQQFSDHQNPSNSNLQFSINSNNLVTSACLYP
-2038 QPSANQ
+2038 
-2044 KSDRSDLRAVLTSE
+2044 DDT
-2058 LGPTT
+2058 
-2063 CVNTS
+2063 
-2068 EAEAPL
+2068 EAAL
-2074 LVSEDNKTVWY
+2074 LVSEDNQTVWY
-2085 EYGCV
+2085 EYGCI

>member
-147 SLDFDTRAA
+147 GLDFDTRAA

-276 CKQELEQMEGE
+276 CKQELEQMEAE

-324 LESEVSRYKE
+324 LESEVGRYKE

-439 TEISEVPQKSLGH
+439 TELSEVPQKSLGH

-489 TSRILKMEKEN
+489 SSRILKMEKEN

-525 NLSKDLT
+525 NLSKDLM

-605 IEFEK
+605 VEFEK

-635 HLEKENELLQKKI
+635 RLEKENELLQKKI
-648 TNLKITCE
+648 TTLKITCE

-667 LEMENRK
+667 LEMETRK

-859 SNLEKENKSLF
+859 SNLERENKSLF

-908 EDLVSE
+908 EDLVNE

-1016 VQNSPPRS
+1016 VQSSPPRS
-1024 GEDNQ
+1024 GEENQ
-1029 PVNKWEKENQ
+1029 SVNKWEKENQ

-1131 LLIQQSALENENE
+1131 LLIQQSALETETE

-1165 KLEHLHERQAA
+1165 KLEQLHERQAS

-1255 HTYSQLLRENEVLQ
+1255 HTYSQLLRDNEVLQ

-1293 SKLKEQYQ
+1293 SKLREQYQ

-1410 KKDVNRERLKSV
+1410 KKDVNRERLKSM

-1456 GQTLGTKKSSMVAL
+1456 GQTLGTKKSS
-1470 KRLPFL
+1470 
-1476 RNRPKEKDKMK
+1476 N
-1487 AFYRRSMSMNDL
+1487 
-1499 VQSMVLAGGQWTGSS
+1499 
-1514 EHLEGPDDISTGK
+1514 
-1527 RRKELG
+1527 
-1533 AMAFSTT
+1533 
-1540 AINFATVNSS
+1540 
-1550 TGFRSKQLLNN
+1550 
-1561 KDTTSFE
+1561 TTSYE

-1581 GSRVHGVQDI
+1581 GSRVHGVQAV
-1591 ICADALAPPVRGI
+1591 ICADALAPPVGGI
-1604 STMCKVPCQICLPF
+1604 STLCKVPCQICLPF
-1618 SKVSSWTA
+1618 PKVSSWAA

-1631 FLISSRPAS
+1631 FLMSSRPAS

-1654 ASLHEVKAGAINN
+1654 ASLHEVKAGAIHN

-1698 LKGHTR
+1698 LRGHTR

-1715 TLDSHGKQIKTG
+1715 MLDARGRHLRTG

-1737 QFLEESNKSTSSEMK
+1737 QFLEESNKSSSSEMK

-1764 KSLSESVEL
+1764 RSLSESSEL
-1773 TGREKLR
+1773 AGKEKLR

-1786 CGIVRSLSVKN
+1786 CGIVRSLSVKA
-1797 TVDFSD
+1797 TIDFSD
-1803 GRSVKPEQLVRPSLR
+1803 GRSLKAEQLVRPSLR
-1818 KTEDTYF
+1818 KSDDPTVA
-1825 TSSPI
+1825 SSPV
-1830 KFTSGTQGKAKSVKE
+1830 KLTGGTQGKAKSVKE
-1845 KIQATVSQRQSRD
+1845 KLQGSVSQRQARD

-1894 PVSVDPAPPTADRSV
+1894 PVSVDPAPATADRSV
-1909 PAASSEYSAHQLPS
+1909 PSASSEYSAHQLPS
-1923 NFCHCVAYRV
+1923 PFVHCVAYRV
-1933 DCVPQSD
+1933 DCFAQSD
-1940 AAKAVKPHLLGCNS
+1940 AATAVKPRAVGCHS
-1954 DVPKTSRMERS
+1954 DVPKASRMERS

-1970 TLLSTSVFND
+1970 TLLSSSVFND
-1980 KVSISG
+1980 KSSG
-1986 NDSTGSFTV
+1986 NDSTGSLTV
-1995 AQPFLS
+1995 AQPFVS

-2006 VSNISGLPPRS
+2006 VSNISGLPHRPT
-2017 ISKTTD
+2017 SKPTE
-2023 QANLSAFRPVPRNQE
+2023 QANLSPFRSVPKNPE
-2038 QPSANQ
+2038 QPPAPQ
-2044 KSDRSDLRAVLTSE
+2044 EPARSDPRSALSGE
-2058 LGPTT
+2058 LVPTP

-2068 EAEAPL
+2068 EAESPL

>member
-6 FTPLLEQFMSSPLV
+6 FTPLLEQFMTSPLV

-30 GGNGT
+30 AGNGT
-35 NLEEYVAL
+35 NLDEYVAL

-50 EVMLQINPKSANQRI
+50 QVMLQINPKSESQRV

-71 DASLRIQNLSILVKQ
+71 DASLRIHNLSILVRQ
-86 IKTYYQEN
+86 IKVYYQET

-101 SLPNVLIIGK
+101 SLPNILIIGK
-111 NPFSEP
+111 NPFSEQ
-117 GTEEIKKLLL
+117 GTEEVKKLLL

-147 SLDFDTRAA
+147 GLDFDTKAA

-167 QENVFDLQWMDVIV
+167 QENVFDLQWMEVTDMS
-181 LTQEYVEPLLKNM
+181 QEEIEPLLKNM

-218 RDCLRFLPH
+218 RDGLHSLPH
-227 ASAAQSPC
+227 ASPSAQSPC

-276 CKQELEQMEGE
+276 CKQELEQMEIE

-301 ARSARVYRDELDAL
+301 ARSARMYRDELDAL

-430 WELEQINRT
+430 WELEQISRT
-439 TEISEVPQKSLGH
+439 SELSEAPQKSLGH
-452 EVNELT
+452 EVSELT

-464 LEMENQSLLK
+464 LEMENQSLTK
-474 TVEELQSAVGSVEGS
+474 TVEELRSTMDSTEGN
-489 TSRILKMEKEN
+489 TSKILKIEKEN
-500 QRLSKKLEEL
+500 QRLSKKVEIL
-510 ENEIS
+510 ENEII
-515 QEKQSLQNSQ
+515 QEKQSLQNCQ
-525 NLSKDLT
+525 NLSKDLM

-537 LEKTLEAL
+537 LEKTIETL
-545 RENSERQIKLLEQ
+545 RENSERQIKILEQ
-558 ENEHL
+558 ENELL
-563 NQTVASLRQRSQ
+563 NQTVSSLRQRSQ
-575 ISAEARMKEIEKE
+575 ISAEARVKDIEKE

-593 ESIKETSSKLNK
+593 ESIKETSSKLSK

-610 KQVRKELEHYK
+610 RQIRKELEHYK
-621 EKGERAEELENELH
+621 EKGERAEELENELQ
-635 HLEKENELLQKKI
+635 HLEKENEVLQKKI

-656 KIEALE
+656 KVETLE
-662 QENSD
+662 QENSE
-667 LEMENRK
+667 LERENRK
-674 LKKTLDSLKNLT
+674 FKKRLDSFKNLT

-701 ENLELRRTI
+701 ENLELRRNV
-710 ESLKCTSIK
+710 ESLKCASMK
-719 VAQLQLENKELE
+719 MAQLQLENKELE
-731 SEKEQLKKSLELMK
+731 SEKEQLKKGLEFMK

-752 RLEVSYQGLDT
+752 RLEVSYQGLDI

-787 DLESEN
+787 DLEMEN

-815 ENKLLE
+815 ENKSLE

-848 DSTLEENNVKI
+848 DTTLEENNVKI
-859 SNLEKENKSLF
+859 GNLEKENKTLF
-870 KEIVVYKESC
+870 KEIGIYKESSI
-880 VRLKELEKEN
+880 RLKELEKEN
-890 KELVKRATIDK
+890 KELVKRATIDI

-926 KLAHE
+926 KLTHE

-975 IAALEARLEESTNL
+975 IAALEARLEESTNY

-1004 EALKQRQEEERM
+1004 EALKQRQDEERM
-1016 VQNSPPRS
+1016 VQSPPSTS
-1024 GEDNQ
+1024 GEDN
-1029 PVNKWEKENQ
+1029 KWERESQ

-1073 KQLETQNSNLQAQI
+1073 KQLETQNNNLQAQI

-1131 LLIQQSALENENE
+1131 LLIQQSSLENENE
-1144 CVLKEREDLK
+1144 SVIKEREDLK

-1160 LKDHE
+1160 IKDHE
-1165 KLEHLHERQAA
+1165 KLELLHDRQAS

-1181 IAKHGS
+1181 IAKHGT

-1192 KNLEVEHKDLE
+1192 KNLEMEHKDLE

-1211 QKVQLEELEK
+1211 QKGQLEDLEK
-1221 VLKVE
+1221 TLKVE
-1226 QEKMLQQNEKHETVA
+1226 QEKMLLENKSHETVA
-1241 AEYKKLRDENERLT
+1241 AEYKKLCGENDRLN
-1255 HTYSQLLRENEVLQ
+1255 HIYNLLLKETEVLQ
-1269 TDHKNLKTLLNN
+1269 TDHKNLKSLLNN

-1410 KKDVNRERLKSV
+1410 KKDINRERQKSL
-1422 TLTPTRSESSEGF
+1422 TLTPTRSDSSEGF
-1435 LQLPHQD
+1435 LQLPQQD

-1476 RNRPKEKDKMK
+1476 RNRPKDKDKMK
-1487 AFYRRSMSMNDL
+1487 ACYRRSMSMNDL
-1499 VQSMVLAGGQWTGSS
+1499 VQSMVLAGGQWTGST
-1514 EHLEGPDDISTGK
+1514 ENLEVPDDISTGK

-1540 AINFATVNSS
+1540 AINFSTVNSS
-1550 TGFRSKQLLNN
+1550 TGFRPKQLVNN

-1568 DVSPQGISDDSST
+1568 DISPQGISDDSST
-1581 GSRVHGVQDI
+1581 GSRVH
-1591 ICADALAPPVRGI
+1591 
-1604 STMCKVPCQICLPF
+1604 
-1618 SKVSSWTA
+1618 
-1626 WKSLR
+1626 
-1631 FLISSRPAS
+1631 
-1640 LDSGRTSTSNSNNN
+1640 
-1654 ASLHEVKAGAINN
+1654 AGAVNIE
-1667 QSRPQSHSSGEFS
+1667 SRPQSHSSGEFS
-1680 LLHEHEAWSSS
+1680 LLHDHEAWSSS
-1691 SSSPIQY
+1691 GSSPIQY
-1698 LKGHTR
+1698 LKRQTR
-1704 SSPVLQQRTPE
+1704 SSPVLQHKMPDTVESRAHHK
-1715 TLDSHGKQIKTG
+1715 SKTG

-1737 QFLEESNKSTSSEMK
+1737 QFLEESNKLTSIQIK
-1752 SASEENLLDEVM
+1752 SSSQENLLDEVM
-1764 KSLSESVEL
+1764 KSLSVSSDFLGKSKPV
-1773 TGREKLR
+1773 
-1780 KQPSAG
+1780 S
-1786 CGIVRSLSVKN
+1786 CGLA
-1797 TVDFSD
+1797 
-1803 GRSVKPEQLVRPSLR
+1803 RSVSGKTPGDFYDRRTTKPEQFVRPGPR

-1825 TSSPI
+1825 ISSPG
-1830 KFTSGTQGKAKSVKE
+1830 KPTPGTQGKIKLVKE
-1845 KIQATVSQRQSRD
+1845 SSLSRQSKD
-1858 CNPYATLPRASSVIS
+1858 SNPYATLPRASSVIS

-1884 HDFLSKDSRQ
+1884 HDFLTKDSRL
-1894 PVSVDPAPPTADRSV
+1894 PMSVDSSPATADSNIT
-1909 PAASSEYSAHQLPS
+1909 AAS
-1923 NFCHCVAYRV
+1923 NV
-1933 DCVPQSD
+1933 
-1940 AAKAVKPHLLGCNS
+1940 
-1954 DVPKTSRMERS
+1954 
-1965 NFRER
+1965 
-1970 TLLSTSVFND
+1970 D
-1980 KVSISG
+1980 KVQESRNSK
-1986 NDSTGSFTV
+1986 S
-1995 AQPFLS
+1995 
-2001 LNTEL
+2001 
-2006 VSNISGLPPRS
+2006 RS
-2017 ISKTTD
+2017 
-2023 QANLSAFRPVPRNQE
+2023 RE
-2038 QPSANQ
+2038 QQS
-2044 KSDRSDLRAVLTSE
+2044 S
-2058 LGPTT
+2058 
-2063 CVNTS
+2063 
-2068 EAEAPL
+2068 
-2074 LVSEDNKTVWY
+2074 
-2085 EYGCV
+2085 

>member
-6 FTPLLEQFMSSPLV
+6 FTPLLEQFMTSPLV

-30 GGNGT
+30 AGNGT
-35 NLEEYVAL
+35 SLEEYVAL

-50 EVMLQINPKSANQRI
+50 QVMLQINPKLESQRV

-71 DASLRIQNLSILVKQ
+71 DASLRIHNLSILVRQ
-86 IKTYYQEN
+86 IKFYYQET

-111 NPFSEP
+111 NPFSEQ
-117 GTEEIKKLLL
+117 GTEEVKKLLL

-147 SLDFDTRAA
+147 GLDFDTKAA

-167 QENVFDLQWMDVIV
+167 QENVFDLQWMEVTDMS
-181 LTQEYVEPLLKNM
+181 QEDIEPLLKNM

-211 IIELSEE
+211 IVELSEE
-218 RDCLRFLPH
+218 RDGLHSLPH
-227 ASAAQSPC
+227 ASSSAQSPC

-276 CKQELEQMEGE
+276 CKQELEQMEIE

-301 ARSARVYRDELDAL
+301 ARSARMYRDELDAL

-324 LESEVSRYKE
+324 LESEVTRYKE

-430 WELEQINRT
+430 WELEQISRT
-439 TEISEVPQKSLGH
+439 SELSEAPQKSLGH

-464 LEMENQSLLK
+464 LEMENQSLTK
-474 TVEELQSAVGSVEGS
+474 TVEELRSSMDSVEGN
-489 TSRILKMEKEN
+489 TSKILKIEKEN
-500 QRLSKKLEEL
+500 QRLSKKVEML
-510 ENEIS
+510 ENEII
-515 QEKQSLQNSQ
+515 QEKQSLQNCQ
-525 NLSKDLT
+525 NLSKDLM

-537 LEKTLEAL
+537 LEKTIETL
-545 RENSERQIKLLEQ
+545 RENSERQIKILEQ

-563 NQTVASLRQRSQ
+563 NQTVSSLRQRSQ
-575 ISAEARMKEIEKE
+575 ISAEARVKDIEKE

-593 ESIKETSSKLNK
+593 ESIKETSSKLSK

-610 KQVRKELEHYK
+610 RQIRKELEHYK
-621 EKGERAEELENELH
+621 EKGERAEEVENELH
-635 HLEKENELLQKKI
+635 RLEKENELLQKKI

-656 KIEALE
+656 KTEALE
-662 QENSD
+662 HENSE
-667 LEMENRK
+667 LEKENRK
-674 LKKTLDSLKNLT
+674 LKKTLDSFKNLT

-701 ENLELRRTI
+701 ENLELRRNV
-710 ESLKCTSIK
+710 ESLKCASMK
-719 VAQLQLENKELE
+719 MAQLQLENKELE
-731 SEKEQLKKSLELMK
+731 SEKEQLKKGLELMK
-745 ASFKKTE
+745 ASCKKTE

-787 DLESEN
+787 DLEMEN

-815 ENKLLE
+815 ENKSLE

-826 LEKDKKQLEKE
+826 LEKDKKHLEKE

-848 DSTLEENNVKI
+848 DTTLEENNVKI
-859 SNLEKENKSLF
+859 GNLEKENKSLF
-870 KEIVVYKESC
+870 KEISVYKESC
-880 VRLKELEKEN
+880 IRLKELEKEN
-890 KELVKRATIDK
+890 KELVKRATIDI

-926 KLAHE
+926 KLTHE
-931 LEKIGLNKERLLH
+931 LEKIGLNKERLLR

-975 IAALEARLEESTNL
+975 IAALEARLEESTNY

-1004 EALKQRQEEERM
+1004 EALRQRQDEERM
-1016 VQNSPPRS
+1016 VQSSPPLA
-1024 GEDNQ
+1024 GEDN
-1029 PVNKWEKENQ
+1029 KWERESQ

-1073 KQLETQNSNLQAQI
+1073 KQLETQNNNLQAQI
-1087 LALQRQTVSL
+1087 LALQRQTISL

-1131 LLIQQSALENENE
+1131 LLIQQSSLENENE
-1144 CVLKEREDLK
+1144 SVIKEREDLK

-1160 LKDHE
+1160 VKDHE
-1165 KLEHLHERQAA
+1165 KLELLHERQAS

-1181 IAKHGS
+1181 ISKHGT

-1211 QKVQLEELEK
+1211 QKGQLEDLEK
-1221 VLKVE
+1221 MLKVE
-1226 QEKMLQQNEKHETVA
+1226 QEKMLLESKNHETVA
-1241 AEYKKLRDENERLT
+1241 AEYRKLCGENDRLN
-1255 HTYSQLLRENEVLQ
+1255 HTYNQLLKETEVLQ
-1269 TDHKNLKTLLNN
+1269 TDHKNLKSLLNN

-1388 EPSPPRRRGNW
+1388 DPSPPRRRGNW

-1410 KKDVNRERLKSV
+1410 KKDINRDRQKSL
-1422 TLTPTRSESSEGF
+1422 TLTPTRSDSSEGF
-1435 LQLPHQD
+1435 LQLPHHD

-1476 RNRPKEKDKMK
+1476 RNRPKDKDKMK
-1487 AFYRRSMSMNDL
+1487 ACYRRSMSMNDL
-1499 VQSMVLAGGQWTGSS
+1499 VQSMVLAGQWTGSS
-1514 EHLEGPDDISTGK
+1514 ENLEVPDDISTGK

-1540 AINFATVNSS
+1540 AINFSAVNSAA
-1550 TGFRSKQLLNN
+1550 GFRSKQLVNN

-1568 DVSPQGISDDSST
+1568 DISPQGISDDSST
-1581 GSRVHGVQDI
+1581 GSKVH
-1591 ICADALAPPVRGI
+1591 A
-1604 STMCKVPCQICLPF
+1604 
-1618 SKVSSWTA
+1618 
-1626 WKSLR
+1626 
-1631 FLISSRPAS
+1631 SRPAS

-1654 ASLHEVKAGAINN
+1654 ASLHEVKGAVNN

-1680 LLHEHEAWSSS
+1680 LLHDHETWSSS
-1691 SSSPIQY
+1691 GSSPIQY
-1698 LKGHTR
+1698 LKRQTR
-1704 SSPVLQQRTPE
+1704 SSPVLQLKMPE
-1715 TLDSHGKQIKTG
+1715 TAEGRAYHKIKAG

-1737 QFLEESNKSTSSEMK
+1737 QFLEESNKLTSVQIK
-1752 SASEENLLDEVM
+1752 SSSQENLLDEVM
-1764 KSLSESVEL
+1764 KSLSVSSDFLGKDKPV
-1773 TGREKLR
+1773 
-1780 KQPSAG
+1780 S
-1786 CGIVRSLSVKN
+1786 CGLA
-1797 TVDFSD
+1797 
-1803 GRSVKPEQLVRPSLR
+1803 RSVSGKAPGDFFDRRTTKPEFLRPGAR
-1818 KTEDTYF
+1818 KTEDTCF
-1825 TSSPI
+1825 ISSAGKP
-1830 KFTSGTQGKAKSVKE
+1830 TQGTQGKKKLVKE
-1845 KIQATVSQRQSRD
+1845 TSMSRQSKD
-1858 CNPYATLPRASSVIS
+1858 SNPYATLPRASSVIS

-1884 HDFLSKDSRQ
+1884 HDFLTKDSRL
-1894 PVSVDPAPPTADRSV
+1894 PVSVDAPSSTADSNST
-1909 PAASSEYSAHQLPS
+1909 AAHSEYRLRQWSSHALCGPTNIGSHI
-1923 NFCHCVAYRV
+1923 
-1933 DCVPQSD
+1933 QSD
-1940 AAKAVKPHLLGCNS
+1940 LAIEKPESPHAQARNSRTSQTFTTINMPS
-1954 DVPKTSRMERS
+1954 DV
-1965 NFRER
+1965 FG
-1970 TLLSTSVFND
+1970 
-1980 KVSISG
+1980 ISAK
-1986 NDSTGSFTV
+1986 DSLASFTV
-1995 AQPFLS
+1995 FHSSQPFLS

-2006 VSNISGLPPRS
+2006 VSNISGLPPRPVS
-2017 ISKTTD
+2017 RVTD
-2023 QANLSAFRPVPRNQE
+2023 QDKSAWKEDAQSCDNKIPRSSNPE
-2038 QPSANQ
+2038 SCVDDNN
-2044 KSDRSDLRAVLTSE
+2044 LTSPAC
-2058 LGPTT
+2058 LYPDD
-2063 CVNTS
+2063 
-2068 EAEAPL
+2068 AEAAL
-2074 LVSEDNKTVWY
+2074 LVSEDNQTVWY
-2085 EYGCV
+2085 EYGCI

>member
-1 MENEI
+1 METEI
-6 FTPLLEQFMSSPLV
+6 FTPLLEQFMTSPLV

-30 GGNGT
+30 AGNGT
-35 NLEEYVAL
+35 NLDEYVAL

-50 EVMLQINPKSANQRI
+50 QVMLQINPKSESQRV

-71 DASLRIQNLSILVKQ
+71 DASLRIHNLSILVRQ
-86 IKTYYQEN
+86 IKFYYQET

-111 NPFSEP
+111 NPFSEQ
-117 GTEEIKKLLL
+117 GTEEVKKLLL

-147 SLDFDTRAA
+147 GLDFDTKAA

-167 QENVFDLQWMDVIV
+167 QENVFDLQWMEVTDMS
-181 LTQEYVEPLLKNM
+181 QEEIEPLLKNM
-194 ALHLKRLIDERD
+194 ALHLRRLIDERD

-211 IIELSEE
+211 IVELSEE
-218 RDCLRFLPH
+218 RDGLHFLPH
-227 ASAAQSPC
+227 ASSSAQSPC

-276 CKQELEQMEGE
+276 CKQELEQMEIE

-301 ARSARVYRDELDAL
+301 ARSARMYRDELDAL

-324 LESEVSRYKE
+324 LESEVSRYKD

-430 WELEQINRT
+430 WELEQISRT
-439 TEISEVPQKSLGH
+439 SELAEAPQKSLGH

-464 LEMENQSLLK
+464 LEMENQSLTK
-474 TVEELQSAVGSVEGS
+474 TVEELRSTMDSAEGN
-489 TSRILKMEKEN
+489 TSKILKIEKEN
-500 QRLSKKLEEL
+500 QRLSKKVEIL
-510 ENEIS
+510 ENEII
-515 QEKQSLQNSQ
+515 QEKQSLQNCQ
-525 NLSKDLT
+525 NLSKDLM

-537 LEKTLEAL
+537 LEKTIETL
-545 RENSERQIKLLEQ
+545 RENSERQIKILEQ

-563 NQTVASLRQRSQ
+563 NQTVSSLRQRSQ
-575 ISAEARMKEIEKE
+575 ISAEARVKDIEKE

-593 ESIKETSSKLNK
+593 ESIKETSSKLSK

-610 KQVRKELEHYK
+610 RQIRKELEHYK

-662 QENSD
+662 QENSE
-667 LEMENRK
+667 LERENRK
-674 LKKTLDSLKNLT
+674 LKKTLDSFKNLT

-701 ENLELRRTI
+701 ENLELRRNV
-710 ESLKCTSIK
+710 ESLKCASMK
-719 VAQLQLENKELE
+719 MAQLQLENKELE
-731 SEKEQLKKSLELMK
+731 SEKEQLKKGLELMK

-787 DLESEN
+787 DLEMEN

-815 ENKLLE
+815 ENKSLE

-848 DSTLEENNVKI
+848 DTTLEENNVKI
-859 SNLEKENKSLF
+859 GNLEKENKTLF
-870 KEIVVYKESC
+870 KEISIYKESC
-880 VRLKELEKEN
+880 IRLKELEKEN
-890 KELVKRATIDK
+890 KELVKRATIDI

-908 EDLVSE
+908 EDLVCE

-926 KLAHE
+926 KLTHE

-944 DEQSSDD
+944 DEQSTDD

-975 IAALEARLEESTNL
+975 IAALEARLEESTNY

-1004 EALKQRQEEERM
+1004 EALKQRQDEERM
-1016 VQNSPPRS
+1016 VQSSPPTS
-1024 GEDNQ
+1024 GEDN
-1029 PVNKWEKENQ
+1029 KWERESQ

-1073 KQLETQNSNLQAQI
+1073 KQLETQNNNLQAQI

-1131 LLIQQSALENENE
+1131 LLIQQSSLENENE
-1144 CVLKEREDLK
+1144 AVIKEREDLK

-1160 LKDHE
+1160 IKDHE
-1165 KLEHLHERQAA
+1165 KLEHLHERQAS

-1181 IAKHGS
+1181 ITKHGT

-1211 QKVQLEELEK
+1211 QKGQLEDLEK
-1221 VLKVE
+1221 TLKVE
-1226 QEKMLQQNEKHETVA
+1226 QEKMLLENKNHETIA
-1241 AEYKKLRDENERLT
+1241 AEYKKLCGENDRLN
-1255 HTYSQLLRENEVLQ
+1255 HTYNQLVKETEVLQ
-1269 TDHKNLKTLLNN
+1269 TDHKNLKSLLNN

-1388 EPSPPRRRGNW
+1388 DPSPPRRRGNW

-1410 KKDVNRERLKSV
+1410 KKDINRERQKSL
-1422 TLTPTRSESSEGF
+1422 TLTPTRSDSSEGF

-1456 GQTLGTKKSSMVAL
+1456 GQTLGTKKSST
-1470 KRLPFL
+1470 
-1476 RNRPKEKDKMK
+1476 
-1487 AFYRRSMSMNDL
+1487 MNDL

-1514 EHLEGPDDISTGK
+1514 ENLEVPDDISTGK

-1540 AINFATVNSS
+1540 AINFSTVNSS
-1550 TGFRSKQLLNN
+1550 TGFRSKQLVNN

-1568 DVSPQGISDDSST
+1568 DISPQGISDDSST
-1581 GSRVHGVQDI
+1581 GSRVH
-1591 ICADALAPPVRGI
+1591 A
-1604 STMCKVPCQICLPF
+1604 
-1618 SKVSSWTA
+1618 
-1626 WKSLR
+1626 
-1631 FLISSRPAS
+1631 SRPAS
-1640 LDSGRTSTSNSNNN
+1640 LDSSRTSTSNSNNN
-1654 ASLHEVKAGAINN
+1654 ASLHEVKAGAVNI

-1680 LLHEHEAWSSS
+1680 LLHDHEAWSSS
-1691 SSSPIQY
+1691 GSSPIQY
-1698 LKGHTR
+1698 LKRQTR
-1704 SSPVLQQRTPE
+1704 SSPMLQHKMPE
-1715 TLDSHGKQIKTG
+1715 TFESRVHHKIKTG

-1737 QFLEESNKSTSSEMK
+1737 QFLEESNKLTSIQIK
-1752 SASEENLLDEVM
+1752 SSSQENLLDEVM
-1764 KSLSESVEL
+1764 KSLSVSSDFL
-1773 TGREKLR
+1773 GKN
-1780 KQPSAG
+1780 KQVS
-1786 CGIVRSLSVKN
+1786 CGLA
-1797 TVDFSD
+1797 
-1803 GRSVKPEQLVRPSLR
+1803 RSVSGKTPGDFYDRRTSKPEQYMRPSPR
-1818 KTEDTYF
+1818 KTEDVYF
-1825 TSSPI
+1825 IGSPG
-1830 KFTSGTQGKAKSVKE
+1830 KPTLGTQGKIKLVKE
-1845 KIQATVSQRQSRD
+1845 TSLSRQSKD
-1858 CNPYATLPRASSVIS
+1858 SNPYATLPRASSVIS

-1884 HDFLSKDSRQ
+1884 HDFLTKDSRL
-1894 PVSVDPAPPTADRSV
+1894 PISVDSPPATADSNIT
-1909 PAASSEYSAHQLPS
+1909 AAPREYHLHQWSSHASHSPIHAMGSHAQ
-1923 NFCHCVAYRV
+1923 
-1933 DCVPQSD
+1933 
-1940 AAKAVKPHLLGCNS
+1940 
-1954 DVPKTSRMERS
+1954 
-1965 NFRER
+1965 
-1970 TLLSTSVFND
+1970 
-1980 KVSISG
+1980 
-1986 NDSTGSFTV
+1986 NDSATDKPKSLYAQTRNSRIEKSHFLNETFTV
-1995 AQPFLS
+1995 ANMSNDTFGISATDRIESFIMAHPSQPFLS

-2006 VSNISGLPPRS
+2006 VSNISGLPPRP
-2017 ISKTTD
+2017 ITRVTD
-2023 QANLSAFRPVPRNQE
+2023 QASAILNKAVKDNEQLSDNQN
-2038 QPSANQ
+2038 PSNSNPQSFADSNNHI
-2044 KSDRSDLRAVLTSE
+2044 
-2058 LGPTT
+2058 TT
-2063 CVNTS
+2063 ACLYPDDTES
-2068 EAEAPL
+2068 AL
-2074 LVSEDNKTVWY
+2074 LVSEDNQTVWY

>member
-6 FTPLLEQFMSSPLV
+6 FTPLLEQFMTSPLV
-20 TWVKTFGPLA
+20 TWVKTFGPLTA
-30 GGNGT
+30 GNGT
-35 NLEEYVAL
+35 NLDEYVAL

-50 EVMLQINPKSANQRI
+50 QVMLQINPKLESQRV

-71 DASLRIQNLSILVKQ
+71 DASLRMHNLSILVRQ
-86 IKTYYQEN
+86 IKFYYQET

-111 NPFSEP
+111 NPFSEQ
-117 GTEEIKKLLL
+117 GTEEVKKLLL

-147 SLDFDTRAA
+147 GLDFDTKAA

-167 QENVFDLQWMDVIV
+167 QENVFDLQWMEVTDMS
-181 LTQEYVEPLLKNM
+181 QEDIEPLLKNM

-218 RDCLRFLPH
+218 RDGLHSLPH
-227 ASAAQSPC
+227 ASSSAQSPC

-276 CKQELEQMEGE
+276 CKQELEQMEIE

-301 ARSARVYRDELDAL
+301 ARSARMYRDELDAL

-430 WELEQINRT
+430 WELEQISRT
-439 TEISEVPQKSLGH
+439 SELSEAPQKSLGH

-464 LEMENQSLLK
+464 LEMENQSLTK
-474 TVEELQSAVGSVEGS
+474 TVEELRTTVDSVEGNAS
-489 TSRILKMEKEN
+489 KILKIEKEN
-500 QRLSKKLEEL
+500 QRLSKKVEIL
-510 ENEIS
+510 ENEIV
-515 QEKQSLQNSQ
+515 QEKQSLQNCQ
-525 NLSKDLT
+525 NLSKDLM

-537 LEKTLEAL
+537 LEKTIETL
-545 RENSERQIKLLEQ
+545 RENSERQIKILEQ

-563 NQTVASLRQRSQ
+563 NQTVSSLRQRSQ
-575 ISAEARMKEIEKE
+575 ISAEARVKDIEKE

-593 ESIKETSSKLNK
+593 ESIKETSSKLSK

-610 KQVRKELEHYK
+610 RQIKKELEHYK

-662 QENSD
+662 QENSE
-667 LEMENRK
+667 LERENRK
-674 LKKTLDSLKNLT
+674 LKKTLDSFKNLT

-701 ENLELRRTI
+701 ENLELRRNV
-710 ESLKCTSIK
+710 ESLKCASMK
-719 VAQLQLENKELE
+719 MAQLQLENKELE
-731 SEKEQLKKSLELMK
+731 SEKEQLKKGLELLK

-752 RLEVSYQGLDT
+752 RLEVSYQGLDI

-787 DLESEN
+787 DLEMEN

-815 ENKLLE
+815 ENKSLE

-848 DSTLEENNVKI
+848 DTTLEENNVKI
-859 SNLEKENKSLF
+859 GNLEKENKTLS
-870 KEIVVYKESC
+870 KEIGVYKESC
-880 VRLKELEKEN
+880 IRLKELEKEN
-890 KELVKRATIDK
+890 KELVKRATIDI

-926 KLAHE
+926 KLTHE

-944 DEQSSDD
+944 DEQSTDD

-975 IAALEARLEESTNL
+975 IAALEARLEESTNY

-1004 EALKQRQEEERM
+1004 EALKQRQDEERM
-1016 VQNSPPRS
+1016 VQSSPPIS
-1024 GEDNQ
+1024 GEDN
-1029 PVNKWEKENQ
+1029 KWERESQ

-1073 KQLETQNSNLQAQI
+1073 KQLETQNNNLQAQI

-1131 LLIQQSALENENE
+1131 LLIQQSSLENENE
-1144 CVLKEREDLK
+1144 SVIKEREDLK

-1160 LKDHE
+1160 IKDHE
-1165 KLEHLHERQAA
+1165 KLELLHERQAS

-1181 IAKHGS
+1181 ISKHGT

-1192 KNLEVEHKDLE
+1192 KNLEVEHRDLE

-1211 QKVQLEELEK
+1211 QKGQLEDLEK
-1221 VLKVE
+1221 MLKVE
-1226 QEKMLQQNEKHETVA
+1226 QEKMLLENKNHETVA
-1241 AEYKKLRDENERLT
+1241 AEYKKLCGENDRLN
-1255 HTYSQLLRENEVLQ
+1255 HTYSQLLKETEVLQ
-1269 TDHKNLKTLLNN
+1269 TDHKNLKSLLNN

-1388 EPSPPRRRGNW
+1388 DPSPPRRRGNW

-1410 KKDVNRERLKSV
+1410 KKDINRERQKSL
-1422 TLTPTRSESSEGF
+1422 TLTPTRSDSSEGF

-1476 RNRPKEKDKMK
+1476 RNRPKDKDKMK
-1487 AFYRRSMSMNDL
+1487 ACYRRSMSMNDL
-1499 VQSMVLAGGQWTGSS
+1499 VQSMVLAGQWTGST
-1514 EHLEGPDDISTGK
+1514 ENLEVPDDISTGK

-1540 AINFATVNSS
+1540 AINFSTVNSS
-1550 TGFRSKQLLNN
+1550 AGFRSKQLVNN

-1568 DVSPQGISDDSST
+1568 DISPQGVSDDSST
-1581 GSRVHGVQDI
+1581 GSRVH
-1591 ICADALAPPVRGI
+1591 A
-1604 STMCKVPCQICLPF
+1604 
-1618 SKVSSWTA
+1618 
-1626 WKSLR
+1626 
-1631 FLISSRPAS
+1631 SRPAS

-1654 ASLHEVKAGAINN
+1654 ASLHEVKAGAVNN

-1680 LLHEHEAWSSS
+1680 LLHDHEAWSSS
-1691 SSSPIQY
+1691 GSSPIQY
-1698 LKGHTR
+1698 LKRQTR
-1704 SSPVLQQRTPE
+1704 SSPVLQHKISE
-1715 TLDSHGKQIKTG
+1715 TLESRHHKIKTG

-1737 QFLEESNKSTSSEMK
+1737 QFLEESNKLTSVQIK
-1752 SASEENLLDEVM
+1752 SSSQENLLDEVM
-1764 KSLSESVEL
+1764 KSLSVSSDFLGKDKPV
-1773 TGREKLR
+1773 
-1780 KQPSAG
+1780 S
-1786 CGIVRSLSVKN
+1786 CGLA
-1797 TVDFSD
+1797 
-1803 GRSVKPEQLVRPSLR
+1803 RSVSGKTPGDYHDRWTTKPEFLRPGPR

-1825 TSSPI
+1825 ISSAGKP
-1830 KFTSGTQGKAKSVKE
+1830 TPGTQGKIKLVKE
-1845 KIQATVSQRQSRD
+1845 SSLSRQSKD
-1858 CNPYATLPRASSVIS
+1858 SNPYATLPRASSVIS

-1884 HDFLSKDSRQ
+1884 HDFLTKDSRL
-1894 PVSVDPAPPTADRSV
+1894 PISVDSSPAAADSNTT
-1909 PAASSEYSAHQLPS
+1909 AASSEYHLHQWSSDILDSPTHTIGS
-1923 NFCHCVAYRV
+1923 CAQNDLAIDMPESLYVRARNSRTERSHFLNQTFATIKM
-1933 DCVPQSD
+1933 PSD
-1940 AAKAVKPHLLGCNS
+1940 AFGMLAK
-1954 DVPKTSRMERS
+1954 D
-1965 NFRER
+1965 
-1970 TLLSTSVFND
+1970 
-1980 KVSISG
+1980 SIG
-1986 NDSTGSFTV
+1986 PFTV
-1995 AQPFLS
+1995 AHSSQPFLS

-2006 VSNISGLPPRS
+2006 VSNISGLPPRPVTR
-2017 ISKTTD
+2017 ITD
-2023 QANLSAFRPVPRNQE
+2023 QASAFLDKPAQKENE
-2038 QPSANQ
+2038 QFSDHQNPSNSNLQFSINSNNLVTPACLCP
-2044 KSDRSDLRAVLTSE
+2044 DDT
-2058 LGPTT
+2058 
-2063 CVNTS
+2063 
-2068 EAEAPL
+2068 EAAL
-2074 LVSEDNKTVWY
+2074 LVSEDNQTVWY
-2085 EYGCV
+2085 EYGCI

>member
-1 MENEI
+1 MENEV
-6 FTPLLEQFMSSPLV
+6 FTPLLEQFMTSPLV

-30 GGNGT
+30 AGNGT
-35 NLEEYVAL
+35 NLDEYVAL

-50 EVMLQINPKSANQRI
+50 QVMLQINPKSESQRV

-71 DASLRIQNLSILVKQ
+71 DASLRIHNLSILVRQ
-86 IKTYYQEN
+86 IKFYYQET

-111 NPFSEP
+111 NPFSEQ
-117 GTEEIKKLLL
+117 GTEEVKKLLL

-147 SLDFDTRAA
+147 GLDFDTKAA

-167 QENVFDLQWMDVIV
+167 QENVFDLQWMEVTDMS
-181 LTQEYVEPLLKNM
+181 QEEIEPLLKNM
-194 ALHLKRLIDERD
+194 VLHLKRLIDERD

-211 IIELSEE
+211 IVELSEE
-218 RDCLRFLPH
+218 RDGLHFLPH
-227 ASAAQSPC
+227 ASSSAQSPC

-276 CKQELEQMEGE
+276 CKQELEQLEIE

-301 ARSARVYRDELDAL
+301 ARSARMYRDELDAL
-315 REKAIRVDK
+315 REKAVRVDK

-430 WELEQINRT
+430 WELEQISRT
-439 TEISEVPQKSLGH
+439 SELSEAPQKSLGH

-464 LEMENQSLLK
+464 LEMENQSLTK
-474 TVEELQSAVGSVEGS
+474 TVEELRSTMDSAEGT
-489 TSRILKMEKEN
+489 TSKILKIEKEN
-500 QRLSKKLEEL
+500 QRLSKKVEIL
-510 ENEIS
+510 ENEII
-515 QEKQSLQNSQ
+515 QEKQSLQNCQ
-525 NLSKDLT
+525 NLSKDLM

-537 LEKTLEAL
+537 LEKTIETL
-545 RENSERQIKLLEQ
+545 RENSERQIKILEQ

-563 NQTVASLRQRSQ
+563 NQTVSSLRQRSQ
-575 ISAEARMKEIEKE
+575 ISAEARVKDIEKE

-593 ESIKETSSKLNK
+593 ESIKETSSKLSK

-610 KQVRKELEHYK
+610 RQIRKELEHYK

-662 QENSD
+662 QENSE
-667 LEMENRK
+667 LERENRK
-674 LKKTLDSLKNLT
+674 FKKTLDSFKNLT

-701 ENLELRRTI
+701 ENLELRRSV
-710 ESLKCTSIK
+710 ESLKCASMK
-719 VAQLQLENKELE
+719 MAQLQLENKELE
-731 SEKEQLKKSLELMK
+731 SEKEQLKKGLELMK

-787 DLESEN
+787 DLEMEN

-815 ENKLLE
+815 ENKSLE

-848 DSTLEENNVKI
+848 DTTLEENNVKI
-859 SNLEKENKSLF
+859 GNLEKENKTLF
-870 KEIVVYKESC
+870 KEIGIYKESC
-880 VRLKELEKEN
+880 IRLKELEKEN
-890 KELVKRATIDK
+890 KELVKRATIDI

-908 EDLVSE
+908 EDLVNE

-926 KLAHE
+926 KLTHE

-944 DEQSSDD
+944 DEQSTDD
-951 SRYKLLESKLESTLK
+951 RYKLLESKLESTLK

-975 IAALEARLEESTNL
+975 IAALEARLEESTNY

-1004 EALKQRQEEERM
+1004 EALKQRQDEERM
-1016 VQNSPPRS
+1016 VQSSPPAA
-1024 GEDNQ
+1024 GEDN
-1029 PVNKWEKENQ
+1029 KWERESQ

-1073 KQLETQNSNLQAQI
+1073 KQLETQNNNLQAQI

-1131 LLIQQSALENENE
+1131 LLIQQSSLENENE
-1144 CVLKEREDLK
+1144 SVIKEREDLK

-1160 LKDHE
+1160 VKDHE
-1165 KLEHLHERQAA
+1165 KLELLHERQAS
-1176 EYESL
+1176 EYETL
-1181 IAKHGS
+1181 IAKHGT

-1211 QKVQLEELEK
+1211 QKGQLEDLEK
-1221 VLKVE
+1221 TLKVE
-1226 QEKMLQQNEKHETVA
+1226 QEKMLLKNKNHETVA
-1241 AEYKKLRDENERLT
+1241 AEFKKLCGENDRLN
-1255 HTYSQLLRENEVLQ
+1255 HTYNQLLKETEVLQ
-1269 TDHKNLKTLLNN
+1269 TDHKNLKSLLNN

-1388 EPSPPRRRGNW
+1388 DPSPPRRRGNW

-1410 KKDVNRERLKSV
+1410 KKDVNRERQKSL
-1422 TLTPTRSESSEGF
+1422 TLTPTRSDSSEGF

-1476 RNRPKEKDKMK
+1476 RNRPKDKDKMK
-1487 AFYRRSMSMNDL
+1487 ACYRRSMSMNDL
-1499 VQSMVLAGGQWTGSS
+1499 VQSMVLAGGQWTGST
-1514 EHLEGPDDISTGK
+1514 ENLEVPDDISTGK

-1540 AINFATVNSS
+1540 AINFSTVNSS
-1550 TGFRSKQLLNN
+1550 TGFRSKQLVNN
-1561 KDTTSFE
+1561 K
-1568 DVSPQGISDDSST
+1568 
-1581 GSRVHGVQDI
+1581 
-1591 ICADALAPPVRGI
+1591 
-1604 STMCKVPCQICLPF
+1604 
-1618 SKVSSWTA
+1618 
-1626 WKSLR
+1626 
-1631 FLISSRPAS
+1631 
-1640 LDSGRTSTSNSNNN
+1640 
-1654 ASLHEVKAGAINN
+1654 GAVTI

-1691 SSSPIQY
+1691 GSSPIQY
-1698 LKGHTR
+1698 LKRQTR
-1704 SSPVLQQRTPE
+1704 SSPVLQHRTLE
-1715 TLDSHGKQIKTG
+1715 SRAHHKIKTG

-1737 QFLEESNKSTSSEMK
+1737 QFLEESNKLTSMQLKPS
-1752 SASEENLLDEVM
+1752 SQENLLDEVM
-1764 KSLSESVEL
+1764 KSLSVSSDFLGKNKPV
-1773 TGREKLR
+1773 
-1780 KQPSAG
+1780 S
-1786 CGIVRSLSVKN
+1786 CGLA
-1797 TVDFSD
+1797 
-1803 GRSVKPEQLVRPSLR
+1803 RSVSGKTPGDFHDRRTTKPEQFVRPGPQ
-1818 KTEDTYF
+1818 KAEDTCLM
-1825 TSSPI
+1825 SS
-1830 KFTSGTQGKAKSVKE
+1830 SGKPTRGAQGKIKLIKE
-1845 KIQATVSQRQSRD
+1845 TSLSRQSKD
-1858 CNPYATLPRASSVIS
+1858 SNPYATLPRASSVIS

-1884 HDFLSKDSRQ
+1884 HDFLTKDSRL
-1894 PVSVDPAPPTADRSV
+1894 PMSVDSPPATADSSV
-1909 PAASSEYSAHQLPS
+1909 SATS
-1923 NFCHCVAYRV
+1923 NV
-1933 DCVPQSD
+1933 
-1940 AAKAVKPHLLGCNS
+1940 
-1954 DVPKTSRMERS
+1954 
-1965 NFRER
+1965 
-1970 TLLSTSVFND
+1970 D
-1980 KVSISG
+1980 KVQENRNSKS
-1986 NDSTGSFTV
+1986 
-1995 AQPFLS
+1995 
-2001 LNTEL
+2001 
-2006 VSNISGLPPRS
+2006 RS
-2017 ISKTTD
+2017 
-2023 QANLSAFRPVPRNQE
+2023 RE
-2038 QPSANQ
+2038 QQS
-2044 KSDRSDLRAVLTSE
+2044 S
-2058 LGPTT
+2058 
-2063 CVNTS
+2063 
-2068 EAEAPL
+2068 
-2074 LVSEDNKTVWY
+2074 
-2085 EYGCV
+2085 

>member
-147 SLDFDTRAA
+147 GLDFDTRAA

-276 CKQELEQMEGE
+276 CKQELEQMEAE

-439 TEISEVPQKSLGH
+439 TELSEVPQKSLGH

-489 TSRILKMEKEN
+489 SSRILKMEKEN

-515 QEKQSLQNSQ
+515 QDKQSLQNSQ
-525 NLSKDLT
+525 NLSKDLM

-635 HLEKENELLQKKI
+635 RLEKENELLQKKI
-648 TNLKITCE
+648 TTLKITCE

-667 LEMENRK
+667 LEMETRK

-710 ESLKCTSIK
+710 ESLKCTNIK

-859 SNLEKENKSLF
+859 SNLERENKSLF

-908 EDLVSE
+908 EDLVNE

-1016 VQNSPPRS
+1016 VQSSPPRS
-1024 GEDNQ
+1024 GEENQ
-1029 PVNKWEKENQ
+1029 SVNKWEKENQ

-1131 LLIQQSALENENE
+1131 LLIQQSALETENE

-1165 KLEHLHERQAA
+1165 KLEQLHERQAS

-1255 HTYSQLLRENEVLQ
+1255 HTYSQLLRDNEVLQ

-1410 KKDVNRERLKSV
+1410 KKDVNRERLKSM
-1422 TLTPTRSESSEGF
+1422 TLTPTRSESTEGF

-1456 GQTLGTKKSSMVAL
+1456 GQTLGTKKSS
-1470 KRLPFL
+1470 
-1476 RNRPKEKDKMK
+1476 N
-1487 AFYRRSMSMNDL
+1487 
-1499 VQSMVLAGGQWTGSS
+1499 
-1514 EHLEGPDDISTGK
+1514 
-1527 RRKELG
+1527 
-1533 AMAFSTT
+1533 
-1540 AINFATVNSS
+1540 
-1550 TGFRSKQLLNN
+1550 
-1561 KDTTSFE
+1561 TTSYE

-1581 GSRVHGVQDI
+1581 GSRVHGVQAV
-1591 ICADALAPPVRGI
+1591 ICADALAPPVGGI
-1604 STMCKVPCQICLPF
+1604 STLCKVPCQICLPF
-1618 SKVSSWTA
+1618 PKVSSWAA

-1631 FLISSRPAS
+1631 FLMSSRPAS

-1654 ASLHEVKAGAINN
+1654 ASLHEIKAGAIHN

-1698 LKGHTR
+1698 LRGHTR

-1715 TLDSHGKQIKTG
+1715 TLDARGRHLRTG

-1737 QFLEESNKSTSSEMK
+1737 QFLEESNKSSSSEMK

-1764 KSLSESVEL
+1764 RSLSESSEL
-1773 TGREKLR
+1773 AGKEKLR

-1786 CGIVRSLSVKN
+1786 CGIVRSLSVKA
-1797 TVDFSD
+1797 TIDFSD
-1803 GRSVKPEQLVRPSLR
+1803 GRSLKPEQLVRPSLR
-1818 KTEDTYF
+1818 KSDDPTVA
-1825 TSSPI
+1825 SSPV
-1830 KFTSGTQGKAKSVKE
+1830 KLTGGTQGKAKSVKE
-1845 KIQATVSQRQSRD
+1845 KLQGSVSQRQSRD

-1894 PVSVDPAPPTADRSV
+1894 PVSVDPAPATADRSV
-1909 PAASSEYSAHQLPS
+1909 PSASSEYSAHQLPS
-1923 NFCHCVAYRV
+1923 PFVHCVAYRV

-1940 AAKAVKPHLLGCNS
+1940 AATAVKPRAVGCHS
-1954 DVPKTSRMERS
+1954 DVPKASRMERS

-1970 TLLSTSVFND
+1970 TLLSSSVFND
-1980 KVSISG
+1980 KSCG
-1986 NDSTGSFTV
+1986 GDSTGSLTV
-1995 AQPFLS
+1995 AQPFVS

-2006 VSNISGLPPRS
+2006 VSNISGLPHRPTSKPSGQANPSPFRSVPKNPEQPPAPQEPARRDPRS
-2017 ISKTTD
+2017 
-2023 QANLSAFRPVPRNQE
+2023 ALSGELVPT
-2038 QPSANQ
+2038 P
-2044 KSDRSDLRAVLTSE
+2044 
-2058 LGPTT
+2058 
-2063 CVNTS
+2063 CVSTS
-2068 EAEAPL
+2068 EAESPL

>member
-147 SLDFDTRAA
+147 GLDFDTRAA

-276 CKQELEQMEGE
+276 CKQELEQMEAE

-324 LESEVSRYKE
+324 LESEVGRYKE

-439 TEISEVPQKSLGH
+439 TELSEVPQKSLGH

-489 TSRILKMEKEN
+489 SSRILKMEKEN

-525 NLSKDLT
+525 NLSKDLM

-605 IEFEK
+605 VEFEK

-635 HLEKENELLQKKI
+635 RLEKENELLQKKI
-648 TNLKITCE
+648 TTLKITCE

-667 LEMENRK
+667 LEMETRK

-859 SNLEKENKSLF
+859 SNLERENKSLF

-908 EDLVSE
+908 EDLVNE

-1016 VQNSPPRS
+1016 VQSSPPRS
-1024 GEDNQ
+1024 GEENQ
-1029 PVNKWEKENQ
+1029 SVNKWEKENQ

-1131 LLIQQSALENENE
+1131 LLIQQSALETETE

-1165 KLEHLHERQAA
+1165 KLEQLHERQAS

-1226 QEKMLQQNEKHETVA
+1226 QDKMLQQNEKHETVA

-1255 HTYSQLLRENEVLQ
+1255 HTYSQLLRDNEVLQ

-1410 KKDVNRERLKSV
+1410 KKDVNRERLKSM

-1456 GQTLGTKKSSMVAL
+1456 GQTLGTKKSS
-1470 KRLPFL
+1470 
-1476 RNRPKEKDKMK
+1476 N
-1487 AFYRRSMSMNDL
+1487 
-1499 VQSMVLAGGQWTGSS
+1499 
-1514 EHLEGPDDISTGK
+1514 
-1527 RRKELG
+1527 
-1533 AMAFSTT
+1533 
-1540 AINFATVNSS
+1540 
-1550 TGFRSKQLLNN
+1550 
-1561 KDTTSFE
+1561 TTSYE

-1581 GSRVHGVQDI
+1581 GSRVHGVQAV
-1591 ICADALAPPVRGI
+1591 ICADALAPPVGGI
-1604 STMCKVPCQICLPF
+1604 STLCKVPCQIC
-1618 SKVSSWTA
+1618 
-1626 WKSLR
+1626 
-1631 FLISSRPAS
+1631 SSRPAS

-1654 ASLHEVKAGAINN
+1654 ASLHEVKAGAIHT

-1698 LKGHTR
+1698 LRGHTR

-1715 TLDSHGKQIKTG
+1715 MLDARGRHLRTG

-1737 QFLEESNKSTSSEMK
+1737 QFLEESNKSSSSEMK

-1764 KSLSESVEL
+1764 RSLSESSEL
-1773 TGREKLR
+1773 AGKEKLR

-1786 CGIVRSLSVKN
+1786 CGIVRSLSVKA
-1797 TVDFSD
+1797 TIDFSD
-1803 GRSVKPEQLVRPSLR
+1803 GRSLKAEQLVRPSLR
-1818 KTEDTYF
+1818 KSDDPTVA
-1825 TSSPI
+1825 SSPV
-1830 KFTSGTQGKAKSVKE
+1830 KLTGGTQGKAKSVKE
-1845 KIQATVSQRQSRD
+1845 KLQGSVSQRQARD

-1894 PVSVDPAPPTADRSV
+1894 PVSVDPAPATADRSV
-1909 PAASSEYSAHQLPS
+1909 PSASSEYSAHQLPS
-1923 NFCHCVAYRV
+1923 PFVHCVAYRV
-1933 DCVPQSD
+1933 DCFAQSD
-1940 AAKAVKPHLLGCNS
+1940 AATAVKPRAVGCHS
-1954 DVPKTSRMERS
+1954 DVPKASRMERS

-1970 TLLSTSVFND
+1970 TLLSSSVFND
-1980 KVSISG
+1980 KSSG
-1986 NDSTGSFTV
+1986 NESTGSLTV
-1995 AQPFLS
+1995 AQPFVS

-2006 VSNISGLPPRS
+2006 VSNISGLPHRPT
-2017 ISKTTD
+2017 SKPTE
-2023 QANLSAFRPVPRNQE
+2023 QANLSPFRSVPKNPE
-2038 QPSANQ
+2038 QPPAPQ
-2044 KSDRSDLRAVLTSE
+2044 EPARSDPRSALSGE
-2058 LGPTT
+2058 LVPTP

-2068 EAEAPL
+2068 EAESPL

>member
-6 FTPLLEQFMSSPLV
+6 FTPLLEQFMTSPLV

-30 GGNGT
+30 AGNGT
-35 NLEEYVAL
+35 NLDEYVAL

-50 EVMLQINPKSANQRI
+50 QVMLQINPKSESQRV

-71 DASLRIQNLSILVKQ
+71 DASLRIHNLSILVRQ
-86 IKTYYQEN
+86 IKFYYQET

-111 NPFSEP
+111 NPFSEQ
-117 GTEEIKKLLL
+117 GTEEVKKLLL

-147 SLDFDTRAA
+147 SLDFDTKAA

-167 QENVFDLQWMDVIV
+167 QENVFDLQWMDV
-181 LTQEYVEPLLKNM
+181 TDMPQEEIEPLLKNM
-194 ALHLKRLIDERD
+194 VLHLKRLIDERD

-218 RDCLRFLPH
+218 RDGLHFLPH
-227 ASAAQSPC
+227 ASSSAQSPC

-276 CKQELEQMEGE
+276 CKQELEQMEIE

-301 ARSARVYRDELDAL
+301 ARSARMYRDELDAL

-430 WELEQINRT
+430 WELEQISRT
-439 TEISEVPQKSLGH
+439 SELSEAPQKSLGH

-464 LEMENQSLLK
+464 LEMENQSLTK
-474 TVEELQSAVGSVEGS
+474 TVEELRSTMDSAEGN
-489 TSRILKMEKEN
+489 TSKILKIEKEN
-500 QRLSKKLEEL
+500 QRLSKKVEIL
-510 ENEIS
+510 ENEII
-515 QEKQSLQNSQ
+515 QEKQSLQNCQ
-525 NLSKDLT
+525 NLSKDLM

-537 LEKTLEAL
+537 LEKTIETL
-545 RENSERQIKLLEQ
+545 RENSERQIKILEQ

-563 NQTVASLRQRSQ
+563 NQTVSSLRQRSQ
-575 ISAEARMKEIEKE
+575 ISAEARVKDIEKE

-593 ESIKETSSKLNK
+593 ESIKETSSKLSK
-605 IEFEK
+605 MEFEK
-610 KQVRKELEHYK
+610 RQIRKELEHYK

-662 QENSD
+662 QENSE
-667 LEMENRK
+667 LERENRK
-674 LKKTLDSLKNLT
+674 FKKTLDSFKNLT

-701 ENLELRRTI
+701 ENLELRRNV
-710 ESLKCTSIK
+710 ESLKCASMK
-719 VAQLQLENKELE
+719 MAQLQLENKELE
-731 SEKEQLKKSLELMK
+731 SEKEQLKKGLELMK

-787 DLESEN
+787 DLEVEN

-815 ENKLLE
+815 ENRSLE

-848 DSTLEENNVKI
+848 DTTLEENNVKI
-859 SNLEKENKSLF
+859 GNLEKENKALF
-870 KEIVVYKESC
+870 KEIGIYKESC
-880 VRLKELEKEN
+880 IRLKELEKEN
-890 KELVKRATIDK
+890 KELVKRTTIDI

-926 KLAHE
+926 KLTHE

-944 DEQSSDD
+944 DEQSTDD
-951 SRYKLLESKLESTLK
+951 RYKLLESKLESTLK

-975 IAALEARLEESTNL
+975 IAALEARLEESTNY

-1004 EALKQRQEEERM
+1004 EALKQRQDEERM
-1016 VQNSPPRS
+1016 VQSSPPTS
-1024 GEDNQ
+1024 GEDN
-1029 PVNKWEKENQ
+1029 KWERESQ

-1073 KQLETQNSNLQAQI
+1073 KQLETQNNNLQAQI

-1131 LLIQQSALENENE
+1131 LLIQQSSLENENE
-1144 CVLKEREDLK
+1144 SVIKEREDLK

-1160 LKDHE
+1160 IKDHE
-1165 KLEHLHERQAA
+1165 KLELLHERQAS

-1181 IAKHGS
+1181 IAKHGT

-1192 KNLEVEHKDLE
+1192 KNLEMEHKDLE

-1211 QKVQLEELEK
+1211 QKGQLEDLEK
-1221 VLKVE
+1221 TLKVE
-1226 QEKMLQQNEKHETVA
+1226 QEKMLLKSKNHETVA
-1241 AEYKKLRDENERLT
+1241 AEYKKLCGENDRLN
-1255 HTYSQLLRENEVLQ
+1255 HTYNQLLKETEVLQ
-1269 TDHKNLKTLLNN
+1269 TDHKNLKSLLNN

-1388 EPSPPRRRGNW
+1388 DPSPPRRRGNW

-1410 KKDVNRERLKSV
+1410 KKDINRERQKSL
-1422 TLTPTRSESSEGF
+1422 TLTPTRSDSSEGF

-1456 GQTLGTKKSSMVAL
+1456 GQTLGTKKSS
-1470 KRLPFL
+1470 
-1476 RNRPKEKDKMK
+1476 
-1487 AFYRRSMSMNDL
+1487 
-1499 VQSMVLAGGQWTGSS
+1499 TG
-1514 EHLEGPDDISTGK
+1514 
-1527 RRKELG
+1527 
-1533 AMAFSTT
+1533 A
-1540 AINFATVNSS
+1540 VN
-1550 TGFRSKQLLNN
+1550 
-1561 KDTTSFE
+1561 
-1568 DVSPQGISDDSST
+1568 I
-1581 GSRVHGVQDI
+1581 
-1591 ICADALAPPVRGI
+1591 
-1604 STMCKVPCQICLPF
+1604 
-1618 SKVSSWTA
+1618 
-1626 WKSLR
+1626 
-1631 FLISSRPAS
+1631 
-1640 LDSGRTSTSNSNNN
+1640 
-1654 ASLHEVKAGAINN
+1654 
-1667 QSRPQSHSSGEFS
+1667 QSRPHSHSSGEFS

-1691 SSSPIQY
+1691 GSSPIQY
-1698 LKGHTR
+1698 LKKQTK
-1704 SSPVLQQRTPE
+1704 SSPVLQHK
-1715 TLDSHGKQIKTG
+1715 TLESRAHRKIKTG

-1737 QFLEESNKSTSSEMK
+1737 QFLEESNKLTSIQIKPS
-1752 SASEENLLDEVM
+1752 SQENLLDEVM
-1764 KSLSESVEL
+1764 KSLSVSSDFLGKNKPV
-1773 TGREKLR
+1773 
-1780 KQPSAG
+1780 S
-1786 CGIVRSLSVKN
+1786 CGLA
-1797 TVDFSD
+1797 
-1803 GRSVKPEQLVRPSLR
+1803 RSVSGKTPGDFYDRRTTKPEQFVRPGPQ

-1825 TSSPI
+1825 SSSSGRP
-1830 KFTSGTQGKAKSVKE
+1830 TVGTQGKIKLVKE
-1845 KIQATVSQRQSRD
+1845 TSLSRQSKD
-1858 CNPYATLPRASSVIS
+1858 SNPYATLPRASSVIS

-1884 HDFLSKDSRQ
+1884 HDFLTKDSRL
-1894 PVSVDPAPPTADRSV
+1894 PMSVDSPPATADSSITT
-1909 PAASSEYSAHQLPS
+1909 AS
-1923 NFCHCVAYRV
+1923 NV
-1933 DCVPQSD
+1933 
-1940 AAKAVKPHLLGCNS
+1940 
-1954 DVPKTSRMERS
+1954 
-1965 NFRER
+1965 
-1970 TLLSTSVFND
+1970 D
-1980 KVSISG
+1980 KVQESRNSK
-1986 NDSTGSFTV
+1986 S
-1995 AQPFLS
+1995 
-2001 LNTEL
+2001 
-2006 VSNISGLPPRS
+2006 RS
-2017 ISKTTD
+2017 
-2023 QANLSAFRPVPRNQE
+2023 RE
-2038 QPSANQ
+2038 QQS
-2044 KSDRSDLRAVLTSE
+2044 S
-2058 LGPTT
+2058 
-2063 CVNTS
+2063 
-2068 EAEAPL
+2068 
-2074 LVSEDNKTVWY
+2074 
-2085 EYGCV
+2085 

>member
-6 FTPLLEQFMSSPLV
+6 FTPLLEQFMTSPLV

-30 GGNGT
+30 AGNGT
-35 NLEEYVAL
+35 NLDEYVAL

-50 EVMLQINPKSANQRI
+50 QVMLQINPKSENQRV

-71 DASLRIQNLSILVKQ
+71 DASLRIHNLSILVRQ
-86 IKTYYQEN
+86 IKFYYQET

-111 NPFSEP
+111 NPFSEQ
-117 GTEEIKKLLL
+117 GTEEVKKLLL

-147 SLDFDTRAA
+147 GLDFDTKAA

-167 QENVFDLQWMDVIV
+167 QENVFDLQWMEVTDMP
-181 LTQEYVEPLLKNM
+181 QEDVEPLLKNM

-211 IIELSEE
+211 IVELSEE
-218 RDCLRFLPH
+218 RDGLHFLPH
-227 ASAAQSPC
+227 ASSSAQSPC

-276 CKQELEQMEGE
+276 CKQELEQMEIE

-301 ARSARVYRDELDAL
+301 ARSARMYRDELDAL

-430 WELEQINRT
+430 WELEQISRT
-439 TEISEVPQKSLGH
+439 SELSEAPQKSLGH

-458 SSRLLK
+458 SSKLLK
-464 LEMENQSLLK
+464 LEMENQSLTK
-474 TVEELQSAVGSVEGS
+474 TVEELRSIMDSAEGNAS
-489 TSRILKMEKEN
+489 KILKLEKEN
-500 QRLSKKLEEL
+500 QRLSKKVEIL
-510 ENEIS
+510 ENEII
-515 QEKQSLQNSQ
+515 QEKQSLQNCQ
-525 NLSKDLT
+525 NLSKDLM

-537 LEKTLEAL
+537 LEKTIETL
-545 RENSERQIKLLEQ
+545 RENSERQIKIMEQ

-563 NQTVASLRQRSQ
+563 NQTVSSLRQRSQ
-575 ISAEARMKEIEKE
+575 ISAEARVKDIEKE
-588 NKILH
+588 NRILH
-593 ESIKETSSKLNK
+593 ESIKETSSKLSK

-610 KQVRKELEHYK
+610 RQIRKELEHYK

-662 QENSD
+662 QENSE
-667 LEMENRK
+667 LERENRK
-674 LKKTLDSLKNLT
+674 LKKTLDSFKNLT

-701 ENLELRRTI
+701 ENLELRRNV
-710 ESLKCTSIK
+710 ESLKCASMK
-719 VAQLQLENKELE
+719 MAQLQLENKELE
-731 SEKEQLKKSLELMK
+731 SEKEQLKKGLELMK

-787 DLESEN
+787 DLEMEN

-815 ENKLLE
+815 ENKSLE

-848 DSTLEENNVKI
+848 DTTLEENNVKI
-859 SNLEKENKSLF
+859 GNLEKENKTLF
-870 KEIVVYKESC
+870 KEIGIYKESC

-890 KELVKRATIDK
+890 KELVKRATIDI

-926 KLAHE
+926 KLTHE

-944 DEQSSDD
+944 DEQSTDD
-951 SRYKLLESKLESTLK
+951 RYKLLESKLESTLK

-975 IAALEARLEESTNL
+975 IAALEARLEESTNY

-1004 EALKQRQEEERM
+1004 EGLKQRQDEERM
-1016 VQNSPPRS
+1016 VQSSPPVS
-1024 GEDNQ
+1024 GEDN
-1029 PVNKWEKENQ
+1029 KWERESQ

-1073 KQLETQNSNLQAQI
+1073 KQLETQNNNLQAQI

-1106 QNAKLQVENSTLNS
+1106 QNANLQVENSTLNS

-1131 LLIQQSALENENE
+1131 LLIQQSSLENENE
-1144 CVLKEREDLK
+1144 SIIKEREDLK

-1160 LKDHE
+1160 IKDHE
-1165 KLEHLHERQAA
+1165 KLELLHERQAS

-1181 IAKHGS
+1181 ISKHGT

-1192 KNLEVEHKDLE
+1192 KNLEAEHKDLE

-1211 QKVQLEELEK
+1211 QKGQLEDLEK
-1221 VLKVE
+1221 MLKVE
-1226 QEKMLQQNEKHETVA
+1226 QEKMLLKNKNHETVA
-1241 AEYKKLRDENERLT
+1241 AEYKKLCGENDRLN
-1255 HTYSQLLRENEVLQ
+1255 HTYSQLLKETEVLQ
-1269 TDHKNLKTLLNN
+1269 TDHKNLKSLLNN

-1388 EPSPPRRRGNW
+1388 DPSPPRRRGNW

-1410 KKDVNRERLKSV
+1410 KKDVNRERQKSL
-1422 TLTPTRSESSEGF
+1422 TLTPTRSDSSEGF

-1476 RNRPKEKDKMK
+1476 RNRPKDKDKMK
-1487 AFYRRSMSMNDL
+1487 ACYRRSMSMNDL
-1499 VQSMVLAGGQWTGSS
+1499 VQSMVLAGQWTGST
-1514 EHLEGPDDISTGK
+1514 ENLEVPDDIPTGK
-1527 RRKELG
+1527 RRSELG

-1540 AINFATVNSS
+1540 AINFSTVNSS
-1550 TGFRSKQLLNN
+1550 AGFRTKQLVNN

-1568 DVSPQGISDDSST
+1568 DISPQGISDDSST
-1581 GSRVHGVQDI
+1581 GSRVH
-1591 ICADALAPPVRGI
+1591 A
-1604 STMCKVPCQICLPF
+1604 
-1618 SKVSSWTA
+1618 
-1626 WKSLR
+1626 
-1631 FLISSRPAS
+1631 SRPAS

-1654 ASLHEVKAGAINN
+1654 ASLHEVKAGAVSN

-1680 LLHEHEAWSSS
+1680 LLPDYEAWSSS
-1691 SSSPIQY
+1691 GSSPIQY
-1698 LKGHTR
+1698 LKRQTR
-1704 SSPVLQQRTPE
+1704 SSPVLQHKMPESLETRT
-1715 TLDSHGKQIKTG
+1715 HHKIKTG

-1737 QFLEESNKSTSSEMK
+1737 QFLEESNKLTSIQLK
-1752 SASEENLLDEVM
+1752 SSSQENLLDEVM
-1764 KSLSESVEL
+1764 KSLSVSSDFLGKDKPV
-1773 TGREKLR
+1773 
-1780 KQPSAG
+1780 S
-1786 CGIVRSLSVKN
+1786 CGLA
-1797 TVDFSD
+1797 
-1803 GRSVKPEQLVRPSLR
+1803 RSVSGKTPGDFCDRRTSKPEFVRAGSR
-1818 KTEDTYF
+1818 KTEEAYVI
-1825 TSSPI
+1825 SSAGKP
-1830 KFTSGTQGKAKSVKE
+1830 TPGTQGKIKFVKE
-1845 KIQATVSQRQSRD
+1845 TSVSRQSKD
-1858 CNPYATLPRASSVIS
+1858 SNPYATLPRASSVIS

-1884 HDFLSKDSRQ
+1884 HDFLTKDSRL
-1894 PVSVDPAPPTADRSV
+1894 PVCTDSSQ
-1909 PAASSEYSAHQLPS
+1909 PAA
-1923 NFCHCVAYRV
+1923 
-1933 DCVPQSD
+1933 
-1940 AAKAVKPHLLGCNS
+1940 
-1954 DVPKTSRMERS
+1954 
-1965 NFRER
+1965 
-1970 TLLSTSVFND
+1970 
-1980 KVSISG
+1980 
-1986 NDSTGSFTV
+1986 DSTIT
-1995 AQPFLS
+1995 AA
-2001 LNTEL
+2001 
-2006 VSNISGLPPRS
+2006 SNVDKIQESRNSKSRS
-2017 ISKTTD
+2017 
-2023 QANLSAFRPVPRNQE
+2023 RE
-2038 QPSANQ
+2038 QQS
-2044 KSDRSDLRAVLTSE
+2044 S
-2058 LGPTT
+2058 
-2063 CVNTS
+2063 
-2068 EAEAPL
+2068 
-2074 LVSEDNKTVWY
+2074 
-2085 EYGCV
+2085 

>member
-6 FTPLLEQFMSSPLV
+6 FTPLLEQFMTSPLV

-30 GGNGT
+30 AGNGT
-35 NLEEYVAL
+35 NLDEYVAL

-50 EVMLQINPKSANQRI
+50 QVMLQINPKLESQRV

-71 DASLRIQNLSILVKQ
+71 DASLRMHNLSILVRQ
-86 IKTYYQEN
+86 IKFYYQET

-111 NPFSEP
+111 NPFSEQ
-117 GTEEIKKLLL
+117 GTEEVKKLLL

-147 SLDFDTRAA
+147 GLDFDTKAA

-167 QENVFDLQWMDVIV
+167 QENVFDLQWMEVTDMS
-181 LTQEYVEPLLKNM
+181 QEDIEPLLKNM

-218 RDCLRFLPH
+218 RDGLHFLPH
-227 ASAAQSPC
+227 ASSSAQSPC

-276 CKQELEQMEGE
+276 CKQELEQMEIE

-301 ARSARVYRDELDAL
+301 ARSARMYRDELDAL
-315 REKAIRVDK
+315 REKAVRVDK

-430 WELEQINRT
+430 WELEQISRT
-439 TEISEVPQKSLGH
+439 SELSEAPQKSLGH

-464 LEMENQSLLK
+464 LEMENQSLTK
-474 TVEELQSAVGSVEGS
+474 TVEELRTTVDSVEGNAS
-489 TSRILKMEKEN
+489 KILKMEKEN
-500 QRLSKKLEEL
+500 QRLSKKVEIL
-510 ENEIS
+510 ENEIV
-515 QEKQSLQNSQ
+515 QEKQSLQNCQ
-525 NLSKDLT
+525 NLSKDLM

-537 LEKTLEAL
+537 LEKTIETL
-545 RENSERQIKLLEQ
+545 RENSERQIKILEQ

-563 NQTVASLRQRSQ
+563 NQTVSSLRQRSQ
-575 ISAEARMKEIEKE
+575 ISAEARVKDIEKE

-593 ESIKETSSKLNK
+593 ESIKETSSKLSK

-610 KQVRKELEHYK
+610 RQIKKELEHYK
-621 EKGERAEELENELH
+621 EKGER
-635 HLEKENELLQKKI
+635 KI
-648 TNLKITCE
+648 
-656 KIEALE
+656 
-662 QENSD
+662 
-667 LEMENRK
+667 
-674 LKKTLDSLKNLT
+674 KKTLDSFKNLT

-701 ENLELRRTI
+701 ENLELRRNV
-710 ESLKCTSIK
+710 ESLKCASMK
-719 VAQLQLENKELE
+719 MAQLQLENKELE
-731 SEKEQLKKSLELMK
+731 SEKEQLKKGLELLK

-752 RLEVSYQGLDT
+752 RLEVSYQGLDI
-763 ENQRLQKALENS
+763 ENQRLQKTLENS

-787 DLESEN
+787 DLEMEN

-815 ENKLLE
+815 ENKSLE

-848 DSTLEENNVKI
+848 DTTLEENNVKI
-859 SNLEKENKSLF
+859 GNLEKENKTLS
-870 KEIVVYKESC
+870 KEIGIYKESC

-890 KELVKRATIDK
+890 KELVKRATIDI

-926 KLAHE
+926 KLTHE

-944 DEQSSDD
+944 DEQSTDD

-975 IAALEARLEESTNL
+975 IAALEARLEESTNY

-1004 EALKQRQEEERM
+1004 EALKQRQDEERM
-1016 VQNSPPRS
+1016 VQSSPPIS
-1024 GEDNQ
+1024 GEDN
-1029 PVNKWEKENQ
+1029 KWERESQ

-1073 KQLETQNSNLQAQI
+1073 KQLETQNNNLQAQI

-1131 LLIQQSALENENE
+1131 LLIQQSSLENENE
-1144 CVLKEREDLK
+1144 SVIKEREDLK

-1160 LKDHE
+1160 IKDHE
-1165 KLEHLHERQAA
+1165 KLELLHERQAS

-1181 IAKHGS
+1181 ISKHGT

-1192 KNLEVEHKDLE
+1192 KNLEVEHRDLE

-1211 QKVQLEELEK
+1211 QKGQLEDLEK
-1221 VLKVE
+1221 MLKVE
-1226 QEKMLQQNEKHETVA
+1226 QEKMLLENKNHETVA
-1241 AEYKKLRDENERLT
+1241 AEYKKLCGENDRLN
-1255 HTYSQLLRENEVLQ
+1255 HTYSQLLKETEVLQ
-1269 TDHKNLKTLLNN
+1269 TDHKNLKSLLNN

-1388 EPSPPRRRGNW
+1388 DPSPPRRRGNW

-1410 KKDVNRERLKSV
+1410 KKDINRERQKSL
-1422 TLTPTRSESSEGF
+1422 TLTPTRSDSSEGF

-1476 RNRPKEKDKMK
+1476 RNRPKDKDKMK
-1487 AFYRRSMSMNDL
+1487 ACYRRSMSMNDL
-1499 VQSMVLAGGQWTGSS
+1499 VQSMVLAGQWTGST
-1514 EHLEGPDDISTGK
+1514 ENLEVPDDISTGK

-1540 AINFATVNSS
+1540 AINFSTVNSS
-1550 TGFRSKQLLNN
+1550 AGFRSKQLVNN

-1568 DVSPQGISDDSST
+1568 DISPQGVSDDSST
-1581 GSRVHGVQDI
+1581 GSRVH
-1591 ICADALAPPVRGI
+1591 A
-1604 STMCKVPCQICLPF
+1604 
-1618 SKVSSWTA
+1618 
-1626 WKSLR
+1626 
-1631 FLISSRPAS
+1631 SRPAS

-1654 ASLHEVKAGAINN
+1654 ASLHEVKAGAVNN

-1680 LLHEHEAWSSS
+1680 LLHDHEAWSSS
-1691 SSSPIQY
+1691 GSSPIQY
-1698 LKGHTR
+1698 LKRQTR
-1704 SSPVLQQRTPE
+1704 SSPVLQHKISE
-1715 TLDSHGKQIKTG
+1715 TLESRHHKIKTG

-1737 QFLEESNKSTSSEMK
+1737 QFLEESNKLTSIQIK
-1752 SASEENLLDEVM
+1752 SSSQENLLDEVM
-1764 KSLSESVEL
+1764 KSLSVSSDFLGKDKPV
-1773 TGREKLR
+1773 
-1780 KQPSAG
+1780 S
-1786 CGIVRSLSVKN
+1786 CGLA
-1797 TVDFSD
+1797 
-1803 GRSVKPEQLVRPSLR
+1803 RSVSGKTPGDFYDRRTTKPEFLRPGPR

-1825 TSSPI
+1825 ISSAGKP
-1830 KFTSGTQGKAKSVKE
+1830 TPGTQGKIKLVKE
-1845 KIQATVSQRQSRD
+1845 SSLSRQSKD
-1858 CNPYATLPRASSVIS
+1858 SNPYATLPRASSVIS

-1884 HDFLSKDSRQ
+1884 HDFLTKDSRL
-1894 PVSVDPAPPTADRSV
+1894 PISVDSP
-1909 PAASSEYSAHQLPS
+1909 PAAADS
-1923 NFCHCVAYRV
+1923 NTT
-1933 DCVPQSD
+1933 
-1940 AAKAVKPHLLGCNS
+1940 AA
-1954 DVPKTSRMERS
+1954 S
-1965 NFRER
+1965 N
-1970 TLLSTSVFND
+1970 VD
-1980 KVSISG
+1980 KVQESRNSK
-1986 NDSTGSFTV
+1986 S
-1995 AQPFLS
+1995 
-2001 LNTEL
+2001 
-2006 VSNISGLPPRS
+2006 RS
-2017 ISKTTD
+2017 
-2023 QANLSAFRPVPRNQE
+2023 RE
-2038 QPSANQ
+2038 QQS
-2044 KSDRSDLRAVLTSE
+2044 S
-2058 LGPTT
+2058 
-2063 CVNTS
+2063 
-2068 EAEAPL
+2068 
-2074 LVSEDNKTVWY
+2074 
-2085 EYGCV
+2085 

>member
-1 MENEI
+1 MSCKMENEI
-6 FTPLLEQFMSSPLV
+6 FTPLLEQFMTSPLV

-30 GGNGT
+30 AGNGT
-35 NLEEYVAL
+35 NLDEYVAL

-50 EVMLQINPKSANQRI
+50 QVMLQINPKSESQRV

-71 DASLRIQNLSILVKQ
+71 DASLRIHNLSILVRQ
-86 IKTYYQEN
+86 IKFYYQET

-111 NPFSEP
+111 NPFSEQ
-117 GTEEIKKLLL
+117 GTEEVKKLLL

-135 CQKKEEFIERIQ
+135 CQKREEFIERIQ
-147 SLDFDTRAA
+147 GLDFDTKAA

-167 QENVFDLQWMDVIV
+167 QENVFDLQWMEVTDMS
-181 LTQEYVEPLLKNM
+181 QEEIEPLLKNM

-218 RDCLRFLPH
+218 RDGLHFLPH
-227 ASAAQSPC
+227 ASSSAQSPC

-276 CKQELEQMEGE
+276 CKQELEQMETE

-301 ARSARVYRDELDAL
+301 ARSARMYRDELDAL

-324 LESEVSRYKE
+324 LESEVCRYKE

-430 WELEQINRT
+430 WELEQISRT
-439 TEISEVPQKSLGH
+439 SELSEAPQKSLGH
-452 EVNELT
+452 EVSELT

-464 LEMENQSLLK
+464 LEMENQSLTK
-474 TVEELQSAVGSVEGS
+474 TIEELRGTMDSAEGN
-489 TSRILKMEKEN
+489 TSKILKIEKEN
-500 QRLSKKLEEL
+500 QRLSKKVEILEK
-510 ENEIS
+510 EII
-515 QEKQSLQNSQ
+515 QEKQSLQNCQ
-525 NLSKDLT
+525 NLSKDLM

-537 LEKTLEAL
+537 LEKTIETL
-545 RENSERQIKLLEQ
+545 RENSERQIKILEQ

-563 NQTVASLRQRSQ
+563 NQTVSSLRQRSQ
-575 ISAEARMKEIEKE
+575 ISAEARVKDIEKE

-593 ESIKETSSKLNK
+593 ESIKETSSKLSK

-610 KQVRKELEHYK
+610 RQIRKELEHYK
-621 EKGERAEELENELH
+621 EKGDRAEELENELH

-662 QENSD
+662 QENSE
-667 LEMENRK
+667 LERENRK
-674 LKKTLDSLKNLT
+674 FKKRLDSFKNLT
-686 FQLESLEKENSQLDE
+686 FQLESLEKENAQLDE
-701 ENLELRRTI
+701 ENLELRRNV
-710 ESLKCTSIK
+710 ESLKCASMK
-719 VAQLQLENKELE
+719 MAQLQLENKELE
-731 SEKEQLKKSLELMK
+731 SEKEQLKKGLELMK

-787 DLESEN
+787 DLEMEN

-815 ENKLLE
+815 ENKSLE

-848 DSTLEENNVKI
+848 DTTLEENNVKI
-859 SNLEKENKSLF
+859 GNLEKENKTLF
-870 KEIVVYKESC
+870 KEIGIYKESC
-880 VRLKELEKEN
+880 IRLKELEKEN
-890 KELVKRATIDK
+890 KELVKRATIDI

-926 KLAHE
+926 KLTHE

-944 DEQSSDD
+944 DEQSTDD

-975 IAALEARLEESTNL
+975 IAALEARLEESTNY

-1004 EALKQRQEEERM
+1004 EALKQRQDEERM
-1016 VQNSPPRS
+1016 VQSPPSTS
-1024 GEDNQ
+1024 GEDS
-1029 PVNKWEKENQ
+1029 KWERESQ

-1073 KQLETQNSNLQAQI
+1073 KQLETQNNNLQAQI

-1131 LLIQQSALENENE
+1131 LLIQQSSLENENE
-1144 CVLKEREDLK
+1144 SVIKEREDLK

-1160 LKDHE
+1160 IKDHE
-1165 KLEHLHERQAA
+1165 KLELLHERQAS

-1181 IAKHGS
+1181 IAKHGT

-1211 QKVQLEELEK
+1211 QKGQLEDLEK
-1221 VLKVE
+1221 TLKVE
-1226 QEKMLQQNEKHETVA
+1226 QEKMLLENKNHETIA
-1241 AEYKKLRDENERLT
+1241 AEYKKLCGENDRLN
-1255 HTYSQLLRENEVLQ
+1255 HTYNQLLKETEVLQ
-1269 TDHKNLKTLLNN
+1269 TDHKNLKSLLNN

-1410 KKDVNRERLKSV
+1410 KKDINRERQKSL
-1422 TLTPTRSESSEGF
+1422 TLTPTRSDSSEGF

-1456 GQTLGTKKSSMVAL
+1456 GQTLGTKKSST
-1470 KRLPFL
+1470 
-1476 RNRPKEKDKMK
+1476 
-1487 AFYRRSMSMNDL
+1487 MNDL
-1499 VQSMVLAGGQWTGSS
+1499 VQSMVLAGGQWTGST
-1514 EHLEGPDDISTGK
+1514 ENLEVPDDISTGK

-1540 AINFATVNSS
+1540 AINFSTVNSS
-1550 TGFRSKQLLNN
+1550 TGFRSKQLVNN

-1568 DVSPQGISDDSST
+1568 DISPQGISDDSST
-1581 GSRVHGVQDI
+1581 GSRVH
-1591 ICADALAPPVRGI
+1591 A
-1604 STMCKVPCQICLPF
+1604 
-1618 SKVSSWTA
+1618 
-1626 WKSLR
+1626 
-1631 FLISSRPAS
+1631 SRPAS

-1654 ASLHEVKAGAINN
+1654 ASLHEVKAGTVHI

-1680 LLHEHEAWSSS
+1680 LLHDHEAWSSS
-1691 SSSPIQY
+1691 GSSPIQY
-1698 LKGHTR
+1698 LRRQTR
-1704 SSPVLQQRTPE
+1704 SSPVLQHKMPE
-1715 TLDSHGKQIKTG
+1715 TSEGRAHRKIKTG

-1737 QFLEESNKSTSSEMK
+1737 QFLEESNKLTSMQIK
-1752 SASEENLLDEVM
+1752 SSSQENLLDEVM
-1764 KSLSESVEL
+1764 KSLSVSSDFLGKSKPV
-1773 TGREKLR
+1773 
-1780 KQPSAG
+1780 S
-1786 CGIVRSLSVKN
+1786 CGLA
-1797 TVDFSD
+1797 
-1803 GRSVKPEQLVRPSLR
+1803 RSVSGKTPGDFCDRRTTKPEQCVRPVPQ

-1825 TSSPI
+1825 ISS
-1830 KFTSGTQGKAKSVKE
+1830 SGKPTPSTQGKIKLVKE
-1845 KIQATVSQRQSRD
+1845 SSLSRQSKD
-1858 CNPYATLPRASSVIS
+1858 SNPYATLPRASSVIS

-1884 HDFLSKDSRQ
+1884 HDFLTKDSRL
-1894 PVSVDPAPPTADRSV
+1894 PMSVDSSPATADSNIT
-1909 PAASSEYSAHQLPS
+1909 AASSEYPLHQWSSHTLHSPTHSVGSHSQIGLVTEVPESLVQARYSSEKSHFINQSFTTINISNDTFGISA
-1923 NFCHCVAYRV
+1923 
-1933 DCVPQSD
+1933 
-1940 AAKAVKPHLLGCNS
+1940 K
-1954 DVPKTSRMERS
+1954 
-1965 NFRER
+1965 
-1970 TLLSTSVFND
+1970 
-1980 KVSISG
+1980 
-1986 NDSTGSFTV
+1986 DSLESFTV
-1995 AQPFLS
+1995 AHPAQPFLS

-2006 VSNISGLPPRS
+2006 VSNISGLPPRPV
-2017 ISKTTD
+2017 TRVTD
-2023 QANLSAFRPVPRNQE
+2023 QVSASLDKAAQKDNQQFSDHQNPSNSITQSSVDSSILITPACLSP
-2038 QPSANQ
+2038 
-2044 KSDRSDLRAVLTSE
+2044 DDT
-2058 LGPTT
+2058 
-2063 CVNTS
+2063 
-2068 EAEAPL
+2068 EAAL
-2074 LVSEDNKTVWY
+2074 LVSEDNQTVWY

>member
-6 FTPLLEQFMSSPLV
+6 FTPLLEQFMISPLV

-30 GGNGT
+30 AGNGT
-35 NLEEYVAL
+35 NLDEYVAL

-50 EVMLQINPKSANQRI
+50 QVMLQINPKSESQRV

-71 DASLRIQNLSILVKQ
+71 DASLRIHNLSILVRQ
-86 IKTYYQEN
+86 IKFYYQET

-111 NPFSEP
+111 NPFSEQ
-117 GTEEIKKLLL
+117 GTEEVKKLLL

-147 SLDFDTRAA
+147 GLDFDTKAA

-167 QENVFDLQWMDVIV
+167 QENVFDLQWMEVTDMS
-181 LTQEYVEPLLKNM
+181 QEEIEPLLKNM

-218 RDCLRFLPH
+218 RDGLHFLPH
-227 ASAAQSPC
+227 ASSSAQSPC

-276 CKQELEQMEGE
+276 CKQELEQMEIE

-301 ARSARVYRDELDAL
+301 ARSARMYRDELDAL

-430 WELEQINRT
+430 WELEQISRT
-439 TEISEVPQKSLGH
+439 SELSEAPQKSLGH

-464 LEMENQSLLK
+464 LEMENQSLTK
-474 TVEELQSAVGSVEGS
+474 TVEELRSTVDSAEGN
-489 TSRILKMEKEN
+489 TSKILKIEKEN
-500 QRLSKKLEEL
+500 QRLSKKVEIL
-510 ENEIS
+510 ENEII
-515 QEKQSLQNSQ
+515 QEKQSLQNCQ
-525 NLSKDLT
+525 NLSKDLM

-537 LEKTLEAL
+537 LEKTIETL
-545 RENSERQIKLLEQ
+545 RENSERQIKILEQ

-563 NQTVASLRQRSQ
+563 NQTVSSLRQRSQ
-575 ISAEARMKEIEKE
+575 ISAEARVKDIEKE
-588 NKILH
+588 NRILH
-593 ESIKETSSKLNK
+593 ESIKETSSKLSK

-610 KQVRKELEHYK
+610 RQIRKELEHYK

-656 KIEALE
+656 KIESLE
-662 QENSD
+662 QENSE
-667 LEMENRK
+667 LERENRK
-674 LKKTLDSLKNLT
+674 IRKRLDSFKNLT

-701 ENLELRRTI
+701 ENLELRRNV
-710 ESLKCTSIK
+710 ESLKCTSMK
-719 VAQLQLENKELE
+719 MAQLQLENKELE
-731 SEKEQLKKSLELMK
+731 SEKEQLKKGLELMK

-787 DLESEN
+787 DLEMEN

-815 ENKLLE
+815 ENKSLE

-848 DSTLEENNVKI
+848 DTTLEENNVKI
-859 SNLEKENKSLF
+859 GNLEKENKTLF
-870 KEIVVYKESC
+870 KEIGIYKESC
-880 VRLKELEKEN
+880 IRLKELEKEN
-890 KELVKRATIDK
+890 KELVKRATIDI

-926 KLAHE
+926 KLTHE

-944 DEQSSDD
+944 DEQSTDD
-951 SRYKLLESKLESTLK
+951 RYKLLESKLESTLK

-975 IAALEARLEESTNL
+975 IAALEARLEESTNY

-1004 EALKQRQEEERM
+1004 EAVKQRQDEERM
-1016 VQNSPPRS
+1016 VQSS
-1024 GEDNQ
+1024 LSTSDADS
-1029 PVNKWEKENQ
+1029 KWERESQ

-1073 KQLETQNSNLQAQI
+1073 KQLETQNNNLQAQI

-1131 LLIQQSALENENE
+1131 LLIQQSSLENENE
-1144 CVLKEREDLK
+1144 SVIKEREDLK

-1160 LKDHE
+1160 IKDHE
-1165 KLEHLHERQAA
+1165 RLELLHERQAS

-1181 IAKHGS
+1181 IAKHGT

-1211 QKVQLEELEK
+1211 QKGQLEDLEK
-1221 VLKVE
+1221 TLKVE
-1226 QEKMLQQNEKHETVA
+1226 QEKMLLENKNHETVA
-1241 AEYKKLRDENERLT
+1241 AEYKKLCGENDRLN
-1255 HTYSQLLRENEVLQ
+1255 HTYNQLLKETEVLQ
-1269 TDHKNLKTLLNN
+1269 TDHKNLKSLLNN

-1410 KKDVNRERLKSV
+1410 KKDINRERQKSL
-1422 TLTPTRSESSEGF
+1422 TLTPTRSDSSEGF

-1456 GQTLGTKKSSMVAL
+1456 GQTLGTKKSST
-1470 KRLPFL
+1470 
-1476 RNRPKEKDKMK
+1476 
-1487 AFYRRSMSMNDL
+1487 MNDL
-1499 VQSMVLAGGQWTGSS
+1499 VQSMVLAGGQWTGST
-1514 EHLEGPDDISTGK
+1514 ENLEVPDDISTGK

-1540 AINFATVNSS
+1540 AINFSTVNSS
-1550 TGFRSKQLLNN
+1550 TGFRSKQLVNN
-1561 KDTTSFE
+1561 KDATSFE
-1568 DVSPQGISDDSST
+1568 DISPQGISDDSST
-1581 GSRVHGVQDI
+1581 GSRVH
-1591 ICADALAPPVRGI
+1591 A
-1604 STMCKVPCQICLPF
+1604 
-1618 SKVSSWTA
+1618 
-1626 WKSLR
+1626 
-1631 FLISSRPAS
+1631 SRPAS

-1654 ASLHEVKAGAINN
+1654 ASLHEVKAGAVTI

-1680 LLHEHEAWSSS
+1680 LLHDHEAWSSS
-1691 SSSPIQY
+1691 GSSPIQY
-1698 LKGHTR
+1698 LKRQTR
-1704 SSPVLQQRTPE
+1704 SSPMLQHKMPE
-1715 TLDSHGKQIKTG
+1715 TLESRAHHKIKTG

-1737 QFLEESNKSTSSEMK
+1737 QFLEESNKLTSIQIK
-1752 SASEENLLDEVM
+1752 SSSQENLLDEVM
-1764 KSLSESVEL
+1764 KSLSVSSDFLGKSKPV
-1773 TGREKLR
+1773 
-1780 KQPSAG
+1780 S
-1786 CGIVRSLSVKN
+1786 CGLA
-1797 TVDFSD
+1797 
-1803 GRSVKPEQLVRPSLR
+1803 RSVSGKSPGDCYDRWTTKPEQFVRPGPR

-1825 TSSPI
+1825 ISSSGKPI
-1830 KFTSGTQGKAKSVKE
+1830 PGTQGKIKLVKE
-1845 KIQATVSQRQSRD
+1845 TSLSRQSKD
-1858 CNPYATLPRASSVIS
+1858 SNPYATLPRASSVIS

-1884 HDFLSKDSRQ
+1884 HDFLTKDSKL
-1894 PVSVDPAPPTADRSV
+1894 PMSVDSSPATAADSNIT
-1909 PAASSEYSAHQLPS
+1909 AAS
-1923 NFCHCVAYRV
+1923 NV
-1933 DCVPQSD
+1933 
-1940 AAKAVKPHLLGCNS
+1940 
-1954 DVPKTSRMERS
+1954 
-1965 NFRER
+1965 
-1970 TLLSTSVFND
+1970 D
-1980 KVSISG
+1980 KVQE
-1986 NDSTGSFTV
+1986 NR
-1995 AQPFLS
+1995 
-2001 LNTEL
+2001 NTK
-2006 VSNISGLPPRS
+2006 SRS
-2017 ISKTTD
+2017 
-2023 QANLSAFRPVPRNQE
+2023 RE
-2038 QPSANQ
+2038 QQS
-2044 KSDRSDLRAVLTSE
+2044 S
-2058 LGPTT
+2058 
-2063 CVNTS
+2063 
-2068 EAEAPL
+2068 
-2074 LVSEDNKTVWY
+2074 
-2085 EYGCV
+2085 

>member
-43 VDGVFLN
+43 VDGVFLS

-147 SLDFDTRAA
+147 GLDFDTRAA

-167 QENVFDLQWMDVIV
+167 QENVFDLQWMDVTV

-211 IIELSEE
+211 IVELSEE

-276 CKQELEQMEGE
+276 CKQELEQMEAE

-324 LESEVSRYKE
+324 LESEVGRYKE

-474 TVEELQSAVGSVEGS
+474 TVEELQSALGSAEGS
-489 TSRILKMEKEN
+489 SSRILKMEKEN

-510 ENEIS
+510 ENELS
-515 QEKQSLQNSQ
+515 QEKQSLQNNQ
-525 NLSKDLT
+525 NLSKDLM

-610 KQVRKELEHYK
+610 KQIRKELEHYK
-621 EKGERAEELENELH
+621 EKVERAEELENEVH

-667 LEMENRK
+667 LEVENRK

-821 QETSQ
+821 LETSQ

-908 EDLVSE
+908 EDLVNE

-1029 PVNKWEKENQ
+1029 SVNKWEKENQ

-1144 CVLKEREDLK
+1144 GVLKEREDLK

-1165 KLEHLHERQAA
+1165 KLEHLHERQAS

-1422 TLTPTRSESSEGF
+1422 SLTPTRSESSEGF

-1581 GSRVHGVQDI
+1581 GSRVH
-1591 ICADALAPPVRGI
+1591 A
-1604 STMCKVPCQICLPF
+1604 
-1618 SKVSSWTA
+1618 
-1626 WKSLR
+1626 
-1631 FLISSRPAS
+1631 SRPAS

-1654 ASLHEVKAGAINN
+1654 ASLHEVKAGAVNN

-1715 TLDSHGKQIKTG
+1715 TLDSRGKQIKTG

-1737 QFLEESNKSTSSEMK
+1737 QFLEESNKGTSSEMK
-1752 SASEENLLDEVM
+1752 STSEENLLDEVM
-1764 KSLSESVEL
+1764 RSLSESAEL
-1773 TGREKLR
+1773 TGREKPR
-1780 KQPSAG
+1780 KQPAAG
-1786 CGIVRSLSVKN
+1786 CGIVRSFSVK
-1797 TVDFSD
+1797 TTADFSD

-1818 KTEDTYF
+1818 KTEDPYF
-1825 TSSPI
+1825 SSSPL
-1830 KFTSGTQGKAKSVKE
+1830 KFPSGAQGKARSGKDKL
-1845 KIQATVSQRQSRD
+1845 QATASQRQSRD

-1894 PVSVDPAPPTADRSV
+1894 PVSVDPAPSGADRSV
-1909 PAASSEYSAHQLPS
+1909 P
-1923 NFCHCVAYRV
+1923 
-1933 DCVPQSD
+1933 
-1940 AAKAVKPHLLGCNS
+1940 
-1954 DVPKTSRMERS
+1954 
-1965 NFRER
+1965 
-1970 TLLSTSVFND
+1970 STS
-1980 KVSISG
+1980 S
-1986 NDSTGSFTV
+1986 
-1995 AQPFLS
+1995 
-2001 LNTEL
+2001 
-2006 VSNISGLPPRS
+2006 
-2017 ISKTTD
+2017 
-2023 QANLSAFRPVPRNQE
+2023 
-2038 QPSANQ
+2038 
-2044 KSDRSDLRAVLTSE
+2044 
-2058 LGPTT
+2058 
-2063 CVNTS
+2063 
-2068 EAEAPL
+2068 
-2074 LVSEDNKTVWY
+2074 
-2085 EYGCV
+2085 

>member
-6 FTPLLEQFMSSPLV
+6 FTPLLEQFMTSPLV

-30 GGNGT
+30 AGNGT
-35 NLEEYVAL
+35 NLDEYVAL

-50 EVMLQINPKSANQRI
+50 QVMLQINPKSESQRV

-71 DASLRIQNLSILVKQ
+71 DASLRIHNLSILVRQ
-86 IKTYYQEN
+86 IKFYYQET

-111 NPFSEP
+111 NPFSEQ
-117 GTEEIKKLLL
+117 GTEEVKKLLL

-147 SLDFDTRAA
+147 SLDFDTKAA

-167 QENVFDLQWMDVIV
+167 QENVFDLQWMEVTDMS
-181 LTQEYVEPLLKNM
+181 QEEIEPLLKNM

-218 RDCLRFLPH
+218 RDGLHFLPH
-227 ASAAQSPC
+227 ASSTAQSPC

-276 CKQELEQMEGE
+276 CKQELEQMETE

-301 ARSARVYRDELDAL
+301 ARSARMYRDELDAL

-430 WELEQINRT
+430 WELEQISRT
-439 TEISEVPQKSLGH
+439 SELSEAPQKSLGH

-464 LEMENQSLLK
+464 LEMENQSLTK
-474 TVEELQSAVGSVEGS
+474 TVEELRSTMDSAEGN
-489 TSRILKMEKEN
+489 TSKILKIEKEN
-500 QRLSKKLEEL
+500 QRLSKKVEIL
-510 ENEIS
+510 ENEII
-515 QEKQSLQNSQ
+515 QEKQSLQNCQ
-525 NLSKDLT
+525 NLSKDLM

-537 LEKTLEAL
+537 LEKTIETL
-545 RENSERQIKLLEQ
+545 RENSERQIKILEQ

-563 NQTVASLRQRSQ
+563 NQTVSSLRQRSQ
-575 ISAEARMKEIEKE
+575 ISAEARVKDIEKE

-593 ESIKETSSKLNK
+593 ESIKETSSKLSK

-610 KQVRKELEHYK
+610 RQIRKELEHYK

-662 QENSD
+662 QENSE
-667 LEMENRK
+667 LERENRK
-674 LKKTLDSLKNLT
+674 LKKTLDSFKNLT

-701 ENLELRRTI
+701 ENLELRRSV
-710 ESLKCTSIK
+710 ESLKCASMK
-719 VAQLQLENKELE
+719 MAQLQLENKELE
-731 SEKEQLKKSLELMK
+731 SEKEQLKKGLELMK

-787 DLESEN
+787 DLEVEN

-815 ENKLLE
+815 ENKSLE

-848 DSTLEENNVKI
+848 DTTLEENNVKI
-859 SNLEKENKSLF
+859 GNLEKENKTLF
-870 KEIVVYKESC
+870 KEISIYKESC
-880 VRLKELEKEN
+880 IRLKELEKEN
-890 KELVKRATIDK
+890 KELVKRATIDI

-926 KLAHE
+926 KLTHE

-944 DEQSSDD
+944 DEQSTDD

-975 IAALEARLEESTNL
+975 IAALEARLEESTNY

-1004 EALKQRQEEERM
+1004 EALKQRQDEERM
-1016 VQNSPPRS
+1016 VQSSPPAS
-1024 GEDNQ
+1024 GEDN
-1029 PVNKWEKENQ
+1029 KWERESQ

-1073 KQLETQNSNLQAQI
+1073 KQLETQNNNLQAQI

-1131 LLIQQSALENENE
+1131 LLIQQSSLENENE
-1144 CVLKEREDLK
+1144 AVIKEREDLK
-1154 SLYDSL
+1154 SLYDCL
-1160 LKDHE
+1160 IKDHE
-1165 KLEHLHERQAA
+1165 KLELLHERQAS

-1181 IAKHGS
+1181 IAKHGT

-1211 QKVQLEELEK
+1211 RKGQLEDLEK
-1221 VLKVE
+1221 TLKVE
-1226 QEKMLQQNEKHETVA
+1226 QEKMVLENKNHETIA
-1241 AEYKKLRDENERLT
+1241 AEYKKLCGENDRLN
-1255 HTYSQLLRENEVLQ
+1255 HTYNQLVKETEVLQ
-1269 TDHKNLKTLLNN
+1269 TDHKNLKSLLNN

-1388 EPSPPRRRGNW
+1388 DPSPPRRRGNW

-1410 KKDVNRERLKSV
+1410 KKDINRERQKSL
-1422 TLTPTRSESSEGF
+1422 TLTPTRSDSSEGF

-1456 GQTLGTKKSSMVAL
+1456 GQTLGTKKSST
-1470 KRLPFL
+1470 
-1476 RNRPKEKDKMK
+1476 
-1487 AFYRRSMSMNDL
+1487 MNDL
-1499 VQSMVLAGGQWTGSS
+1499 VQSMVLAGGQWTGST
-1514 EHLEGPDDISTGK
+1514 ENLEVPDDISTGK

-1540 AINFATVNSS
+1540 AINFSTVNSS
-1550 TGFRSKQLLNN
+1550 AGFRSKQLVNN

-1568 DVSPQGISDDSST
+1568 DISPQGISDDSST
-1581 GSRVHGVQDI
+1581 GSRVH
-1591 ICADALAPPVRGI
+1591 A
-1604 STMCKVPCQICLPF
+1604 
-1618 SKVSSWTA
+1618 
-1626 WKSLR
+1626 
-1631 FLISSRPAS
+1631 SRPAS

-1654 ASLHEVKAGAINN
+1654 ASLHEVKAGAVHI

-1680 LLHEHEAWSSS
+1680 LLHDHEAWSSS
-1691 SSSPIQY
+1691 GSSPIQY
-1698 LKGHTR
+1698 LKRQTR
-1704 SSPVLQQRTPE
+1704 SSPMLQHKMPE
-1715 TLDSHGKQIKTG
+1715 LLEGRAHHKIKTG

-1737 QFLEESNKSTSSEMK
+1737 QFLEESNKLTSIQIK
-1752 SASEENLLDEVM
+1752 SSSQENLLDEVM
-1764 KSLSESVEL
+1764 KSLSVSSDFLGKNKPV
-1773 TGREKLR
+1773 
-1780 KQPSAG
+1780 S
-1786 CGIVRSLSVKN
+1786 CGLA
-1797 TVDFSD
+1797 
-1803 GRSVKPEQLVRPSLR
+1803 RSVSGKTPGDFHDRRTSKPEQFVRPNPR
-1818 KTEDTYF
+1818 KTEDAYF
-1825 TSSPI
+1825 ISSPG
-1830 KFTSGTQGKAKSVKE
+1830 KPTLATQGKIKLVKE
-1845 KIQATVSQRQSRD
+1845 TSLSRQSKD
-1858 CNPYATLPRASSVIS
+1858 SNPYATLPRASSVIS

-1884 HDFLSKDSRQ
+1884 HDFLTKDSRL
-1894 PVSVDPAPPTADRSV
+1894 PISVDSPPATADSSITA
-1909 PAASSEYSAHQLPS
+1909 AASSEYLLHQWSSHTLHSSAYAVGSHAQNDLATDKPKSLYTQIRNSRTEKSHFLNQTFAIVNTS
-1923 NFCHCVAYRV
+1923 NNAFGISAE
-1933 DCVPQSD
+1933 
-1940 AAKAVKPHLLGCNS
+1940 G
-1954 DVPKTSRMERS
+1954 
-1965 NFRER
+1965 
-1970 TLLSTSVFND
+1970 SVE
-1980 KVSISG
+1980 
-1986 NDSTGSFTV
+1986 SFTV
-1995 AQPFLS
+1995 AHPSQPFLS

-2006 VSNISGLPPRS
+2006 VSNISGLPPRP
-2017 ISKTTD
+2017 ITRVTD
-2023 QANLSAFRPVPRNQE
+2023 QASASLDRAAKKDNEQFSDYQNPSNSNPQTSTDSHNLITPACFYP
-2038 QPSANQ
+2038 
-2044 KSDRSDLRAVLTSE
+2044 DDT
-2058 LGPTT
+2058 
-2063 CVNTS
+2063 
-2068 EAEAPL
+2068 EATL
-2074 LVSEDNKTVWY
+2074 LVSEDNQTVWY

>member
-43 VDGVFLN
+43 VDGVYLN

-86 IKTYYQEN
+86 IKTYYQET

-117 GTEEIKKLLL
+117 GTEEVKKLLL

-276 CKQELEQMEGE
+276 CKQELEQMEAE

-295 MNLLSD
+295 MSLLSD

-324 LESEVSRYKE
+324 LESEVGRYKE

-439 TEISEVPQKSLGH
+439 TELSEVPQKSLGH

-489 TSRILKMEKEN
+489 SSRILKMEKEN

-525 NLSKDLT
+525 NQSKDLL

-605 IEFEK
+605 MEFEK

-635 HLEKENELLQKKI
+635 RLEKENELLQKKI

-667 LEMENRK
+667 LETENRK

-787 DLESEN
+787 DLETEN

-859 SNLEKENKSLF
+859 SNLERENKSLF

-880 VRLKELEKEN
+880 LRLKELEKEN

-908 EDLVSE
+908 EDLVNE

-1024 GEDNQ
+1024 GEGNQ
-1029 PVNKWEKENQ
+1029 SVNKWEKENQ

-1073 KQLETQNSNLQAQI
+1073 KQLETQNNNLQAQI

-1131 LLIQQSALENENE
+1131 LLIQQSALESENE
-1144 CVLKEREDLK
+1144 AVLKEREDLK
-1154 SLYDSL
+1154 GLYEAL

-1165 KLEHLHERQAA
+1165 RLEQLHERQAA

-1187 LKSAH
+1187 LKAAH

-1221 VLKVE
+1221 VLKTE
-1226 QEKMLQQNEKHETVA
+1226 QDKMLQQSEKHETVA

-1255 HTYSQLLRENEVLQ
+1255 HTYTQLLRENEVLQ

-1410 KKDVNRERLKSV
+1410 KKDGNRERLKSV

-1456 GQTLGTKKSSMVAL
+1456 GQTLGTKKSSMGAL

-1581 GSRVHGVQDI
+1581 GSRVH
-1591 ICADALAPPVRGI
+1591 A
-1604 STMCKVPCQICLPF
+1604 
-1618 SKVSSWTA
+1618 
-1626 WKSLR
+1626 
-1631 FLISSRPAS
+1631 SRPAS

-1654 ASLHEVKAGAINN
+1654 ASLHEVKAGAVSS

-1680 LLHEHEAWSSS
+1680 LLQEHEAWSSS

-1704 SSPVLQQRTPE
+1704 SSPVLQHRTPE
-1715 TLDSHGKQIKTG
+1715 GHSRAPKTG

-1737 QFLEESNKSTSSEMK
+1737 QFLEESNKSNSSEMK

-1764 KSLSESVEL
+1764 RSLSESAEL
-1773 TGREKLR
+1773 AGREKLR
-1780 KQPSAG
+1780 KQPAAG
-1786 CGIVRSLSVKN
+1786 CGIVRSLSVRN
-1797 TVDFSD
+1797 TGDFSD
-1803 GRSVKPEQLVRPSLR
+1803 GRSLKPEQLVRPSLR
-1818 KTEDTYF
+1818 KAEDLYF
-1825 TSSPI
+1825 SSSPI
-1830 KFTSGTQGKAKSVKE
+1830 KFTPGAQGKPRSVKE
-1845 KIQATVSQRQSRD
+1845 KIQATVTQRQSRD

-1873 TAEGTTRRTSI
+1873 TAEGSTRRTSI
-1884 HDFLSKDSRQ
+1884 HDFLSKDSRP
-1894 PVSVDPAPPTADRSV
+1894 PVPVDAAPADRSA
-1909 PAASSEYSAHQLPS
+1909 PPSSSEYSALRVSSP
-1923 NFCHCVAYRV
+1923 CVHCVPARGERG
-1933 DCVPQSD
+1933 PQGE
-1940 AAKAVKPHLLGCNS
+1940 AAPTLTARPVGGNSELAKP
-1954 DVPKTSRMERS
+1954 SRMERPGG
-1965 NFRER
+1965 RER
-1970 TLLSTSVFND
+1970 TLSSAGVFWD
-1980 KVSISG
+1980 KASG
-1986 NDSTGSFTV
+1986 SGSGSAGSFT
-1995 AQPFLS
+1995 APQPFLS

-2017 ISKTTD
+2017 TSKAAD
-2023 QANLSAFRPVPRNQE
+2023 QANVSAFRSVLRSQE
-2038 QPSANQ
+2038 QPCAAPKAQ
-2044 KSDRSDLRAVLTSE
+2044 GDPRAALTGDPVPAP
-2058 LGPTT
+2058 GP
-2063 CVNTS
+2063 S
-2068 EAEAPL
+2068 EAQSPL
-2074 LVSEDNKTVWY
+2074 LVSEDNQTLWY